1 MADGKV
7 VIQVDMDGNKAQS
20 GMSRLKNMVG
30 GLSESGAQL
39 GSVFKSVLGANI
51 VSGALISG
59 IQSLGSAM
67 KGVFSTALD
76 EGAKLQQSFGGIDTL
91 YKGAEDTMKQY
102 ATAAASAGISANTY
116 AEQAVS
122 FGASLKKALG
132 GDAVKAAESAN
143 KAIMAMADNSA
154 KMGTDIGSIQM
165 AYQGF
170 AKGNYTMLDN
180 LKLGYGGTQQEM
192 QRLLKDASKL
202 EKAMG
207 KKFDI
212 NNFADV
218 VEAIDLVQQEL
229 GIAGVAAEEA
239 KTTFSGSF
247 EAMKASASNFLANL
261 TLGED
266 IGPSLKTLISTTS
279 TFLLGN
285 FVPMVGNIMRQLPQ
299 AVEVAL
305 AEAGPKIE
313 QGFKSLFSSLGVD
326 EGVFDAVKDTFRD
339 VVVTIQSLFESFTS
353 EGNGFKDL
361 LQGISNVITFVNVVI
376 QELARGFQFVVESF
390 ANTGAINSAYSAF
403 KDLSGAAVEV
413 AKNLGEAI
421 PWDTIGSIAGQVV
434 NFISLLVSW
443 FSKLAQSISPEVWQT
458 LIVGVTSFAVAL
470 KGIKT
475 GLAVAKGL
483 KSAFDFGKNLVSLIT
498 NTLSLTAAQ
507 ATNAAASTAMSAGNT
522 AVGTSAGAAASSVL
536 KLGAGI
542 LMIGAGVLLAA
553 SGIYLLVQAAIQLSS
568 AGAGA
573 ILTMVGLGVGIA
585 ALAAVFAFLG
595 PALTAGAVGI
605 LAFGAAVALIGVGV
619 YAASVGLALLAV
631 QLPVI
636 STYGLSASIAL
647 AALGASMLVLGAGAL
662 VAGAGLLVLGAGALV
677 AGAGVL
683 VFGAGLLVA
692 SVGVA
697 AFGVA
702 LALVGV
708 GVYTASAGLSM
719 LAGHLPTI
727 ATYGASAA
735 IGIAALGAG
744 LLVMG
749 AGSLVA
755 GAGALVLGAGL
766 LTAGA
771 GATVL
776 GAGMLV
782 AAAGVAAFGLALG
795 LCAPSITIFA
805 EAISKIIETL
815 SSGLSSILQAIASVI
830 QSIGNAALNAGLG
843 FKSLAEGVVMITN
856 TGLADLSAS
865 LAATAAGLGAIAS
878 QGAGLAIAGQGMTM
892 LSSGMMMLGQS
903 TVILQSALIA
913 LPALL
918 TSFTSSLTGL
928 PAVLTATAS
937 SMTDFG
943 SNVQGSLTG
952 LTGLGEIVIQFNAM
966 LMTIAPATMMAST
979 GLASFNAQATLA
991 GNSMQILGTSSAAV
1005 SAQIASFGLIIASAM
1020 MGATTAT
1027 NVAGSQMV
1035 ATIRTT
1041 GIQMVSAEQS
1051 CMNQIVSAVR
1061 NGMNNAVS
1069 TIRNGGSQMVSAM
1082 QSALNQMKVV
1092 VQNTM
1097 NSIVSSIQSHG
1108 GQMVSAWKTA
1118 GQQMITTTQ
1127 SFVNNTNSSLK
1138 GIGSGVNLYS
1148 NGAALMSGLKSGI
1161 DAGWSQITSSVSNM
1175 AKWIKD
1181 HKGPVSYDRRLLIE
1195 NGSAI
1200 MAGLNQGI
1208 QTGWRKVMDNIS
1220 NMAGTIQDV
1229 INDDYSNIGWQIGLG
1244 ISDGLNSSQDKVAGY
1259 LDAIRDHVNDFSLK
1273 SKNLLTGATATMS
1286 SQLKVETL
1294 RGKTPKD
1301 ETSSRQEAYIAHSA
1315 SLLSD
1320 VIDSLSEL
1328 REQVAQGQTMVL
1340 DTGALIGGTAYAYD
1354 EAVGNIQTLRGRHRL
1369 S

>member
-20 GMSRLKNMVG
+20 GVARLKGMVG
-30 GLSESGAQL
+30 GLAESGTQL

-102 ATAAASAGISANTY
+102 ATAAAAAGISANTY

-132 GDAVKAAESAN
+132 GDAVKAAEAAN
-143 KAIMAMADNSA
+143 KAILSMADNSA

-165 AYQGF
+165 AFQGF

-192 QRLLKDASKL
+192 KRLLADASKL

-212 NNFADV
+212 NNFADI

-229 GIAGVAAEEA
+229 GVAGVAAEEA

-261 TLGED
+261 SLGED
-266 IGPSLKTLISTTS
+266 IGPALKTLVSTTS

-285 FVPMVGNIMRQLPQ
+285 FLPMVGNIMRQLPQ

-326 EGVFDAVKDTFRD
+326 EGVFDVVKDTFRD

-361 LQGISNVITFVNVVI
+361 LQGISNVITFVNAVI
-376 QELARGFQFVVESF
+376 QELARGFQFVIESF

-443 FSKLAQSISPEVWQT
+443 FSKLAQSISPEVWQV
-458 LIVGVTSFAVAL
+458 LIVGVTSFVVAL
-470 KGIKT
+470 KGLKT
-475 GLAVAKGL
+475 GLDIAKGL

-498 NTLSLTAAQ
+498 NTLSLTVAQ
-507 ATNAAASTAMSAGNT
+507 ASNAAASTAMSAGNT

-619 YAASVGLALLAV
+619 Y
-631 QLPVI
+631 
-636 STYGLSASIAL
+636 
-647 AALGASMLVLGAGAL
+647 
-662 VAGAGLLVLGAGALV
+662 
-677 AGAGVL
+677 
-683 VFGAGLLVA
+683 
-692 SVGVA
+692 
-697 AFGVA
+697 
-702 LALVGV
+702 
-708 GVYTASAGLSM
+708 TASAGLSM
-719 LAGHLPTI
+719 LASHLPTI

-749 AGSLVA
+749 AGALVA
-755 GAGALVLGAGL
+755 GAGTLVLGAGL

-771 GATVL
+771 GATVF

-795 LCAPSITIFA
+795 LCAPSITTFA

-830 QSIGNAALNAGLG
+830 QSIGDAALNAGLG

-878 QGAGLAIAGQGMTM
+878 QGAGLATAGQGMTM

-903 TVILQSALIA
+903 TVILQSTLIA

-943 SNVQGSLTG
+943 SNVQSSLTG

-966 LMTIAPATMMAST
+966 LMTIAPATMMAGA

-991 GNSMQILGTSSAAV
+991 GNSMQILGTSSATV

-1027 NVAGSQMV
+1027 NVAGGQMV

-1041 GIQMVSAEQS
+1041 GIQMISAEQS
-1051 CMNQIVSAVR
+1051 CMNQIVSEVR

-1127 SFVNNTNSSLK
+1127 SFVNNANSSLK

-1161 DAGWSQITSSVSNM
+1161 DAGWSRITSSVSNM
-1175 AKWIKD
+1175 AQWIKD
-1181 HKGPVSYDRRLLIE
+1181 HKGPVSYDRKLLIE

-1244 ISDGLNSSQDKVAGY
+1244 ISDGLNLSQDKVAGY
-1259 LDAIRDHVNDFSLK
+1259 LDAIRNHVNDFSLK

-1286 SQLKVETL
+1286 SQLKVEAL

-1301 ETSSRQEAYIAHSA
+1301 ETSSRQEAYIAHST

-1369 S
+1369 

>member
-7 VIQVDMDGNKAQS
+7 VIQVDMDGDKAQS
-20 GMSRLKNMVG
+20 GVARLKGMVG
-30 GLSESGAQL
+30 GLAESGTQL

-91 YKGAEDTMKQY
+91 YHGAEDTMKQY
-102 ATAAASAGISANTY
+102 ATTAASAGISANTY

-229 GIAGVAAEEA
+229 GVAGVAAKEA
-239 KTTFSGSF
+239 ETTFSGSF
-247 EAMKASASNFLANL
+247 SAMKASASNFLANL
-261 TLGED
+261 SLGED

-285 FVPMVGNIMRQLPQ
+285 FVPMVGNIMRQLPH
-299 AVEVAL
+299 AIEVAI

-313 QGFKSLFSSLGVD
+313 QGFRSLFAGIGVD
-326 EGVFDAVKDTFRD
+326 DGAFDVIKDTFRD
-339 VVVTIQSLFESFTS
+339 VVVTIQSLFGELTS

-376 QELARGFQFVVESF
+376 QELARGFQFVLDSF
-390 ANTGAINSAYSAF
+390 ADIGAISNFYQAF
-403 KDLSGAAVEV
+403 KDLSEAATEV
-413 AKNLGEAI
+413 AQNLGEAI
-421 PWDTIGSIAGQVV
+421 PWETIGTAVGQIVNGISI
-434 NFISLLVSW
+434 LVSW
-443 FSKLAQSISPEVWQT
+443 FSKLAQSISPDMWRA
-458 LIVGVTSFAVAL
+458 LITGVVSFAVAL

-475 GLAVAKGL
+475 GLTIARGL
-483 KSAFDFGKNLVSLIT
+483 KSAFDFGKNLVSLIS
-498 NTLSLTAAQ
+498 NTISLTAAQ

-536 KLGAGI
+536 KLGAGL
-542 LMIGAGVLLAA
+542 LMVGAGVLLAA
-553 SGIYLLVQAAIQLSS
+553 TGIYLLVQAAIQLSS

-573 ILTMVGLGVGIA
+573 ILTMVGLAVGIA

-605 LAFGAAVALIGVGV
+605 LAFGAAIALIGVGV

-636 STYGLSASIAL
+636 STYGLSASVAL
-647 AALGASMLVLGAGAL
+647 VALGASMLVLGAGAL

-677 AGAGVL
+677 AGAGAV
-683 VFGAGLLVA
+683 VFGAGLLIA
-692 SVGVA
+692 SV
-697 AFGVA
+697 
-702 LALVGV
+702 
-708 GVYTASAGLSM
+708 
-719 LAGHLPTI
+719 
-727 ATYGASAA
+727 
-735 IGIAALGAG
+735 
-744 LLVMG
+744 
-749 AGSLVA
+749 
-755 GAGALVLGAGL
+755 
-766 LTAGA
+766 
-771 GATVL
+771 
-776 GAGMLV
+776 
-782 AAAGVAAFGLALG
+782 GVAAFGLALG
-795 LCAPSITIFA
+795 VCAPAISTFVD
-805 EAISKIIETL
+805 AISKIIETL
-815 SSGLSSILQAIASVI
+815 SGGLSNILDAISRVI
-830 QSIGNAALNAGLG
+830 QSVGDSALKAGQG
-843 FKSLAEGVVMITN
+843 FKALAEGVVMITN
-856 TGLADLSAS
+856 TSLGDMAASLGAVALGVGKIAGYGSDLSAVGNGMTILS
-865 LAATAAGLGAIAS
+865 NGMMMFSQSAMIATAALATFPGLISNLSVVTGSAPAS
-878 QGAGLAIAGQGMTM
+878 
-892 LSSGMMMLGQS
+892 
-903 TVILQSALIA
+903 
-913 LPALL
+913 LL
-918 TSFTSSLTGL
+918 VF
-928 PAVLTATAS
+928 ATAVK
-937 SMTDFG
+937 TAG
-943 SNVQGSLTG
+943 T
-952 LTGLGEIVIQFNAM
+952 
-966 LMTIAPATMMAST
+966 LMAT
-979 GLASFNAQATLA
+979 
-991 GNSMQILGTSSAAV
+991 SMQASM
-1005 SAQIASFGLIIASAM
+1005 AQILVVVNNGMVSIVQSVR
-1020 MGATTAT
+1020 
-1027 NVAGSQMV
+1027 NNGSQMV
-1035 ATIRTT
+1035 AVWRIS
-1041 GIQMVSAEQS
+1041 GQQLVSA
-1051 CMNQIVSAVR
+1051 
-1061 NGMNNAVS
+1061 
-1069 TIRNGGSQMVSAM
+1069 
-1082 QSALNQMKVV
+1082 
-1092 VQNTM
+1092 
-1097 NSIVSSIQSHG
+1097 
-1108 GQMVSAWKTA
+1108 
-1118 GQQMITTTQ
+1118 TQ
-1127 SFVNNTNSSLK
+1127 GFVNSANNTLSQ
-1138 GIGSGVNLYS
+1138 IGQGVNLHA
-1148 NGAALMSGLKSGI
+1148 NGSALMSGLKSGI
-1161 DAGWSQITSSVSNM
+1161 DSGWSQITSSVSNM

-1195 NGSAI
+1195 NGSAL
-1200 MAGLNQGI
+1200 MTGLNRGI
-1208 QTGWRKVMDNIS
+1208 QTGWRNVMDNIS
-1220 NMAGTIQDV
+1220 SMAGTIQDV
-1229 INDDYSNIGWQIGLG
+1229 INDDYSDIGWQIGLG
-1244 ISDGLNSSQDKVAGY
+1244 ISDGLNSSMDNVTGH
-1259 LDAIRDHVNDFSLK
+1259 LDAIRDHVNDFSLR

-1294 RGKTPKD
+1294 RGKTPED
-1301 ETSSRQEAYIAHSA
+1301 ETSSRQEAYIAHST

-1320 VIDSLSEL
+1320 VIDGLSEL

-1369 S
+1369 

>member
-20 GMSRLKNMVG
+20 GVARLKGMVG
-30 GLSESGAQL
+30 GLAESGTQL

-102 ATAAASAGISANTY
+102 ATAAAAAGISANTY

-122 FGASLKKALG
+122 FGASLKQALG
-132 GDAVKAAESAN
+132 GDAVKAAEAAN
-143 KAIMAMADNSA
+143 KAILSMADNSA

-165 AYQGF
+165 AFQGF

-192 QRLLKDASKL
+192 KRLLADASKL

-212 NNFADV
+212 NNFADI

-266 IGPSLKTLISTTS
+266 IGPSLKSLISTTS

-326 EGVFDAVKDTFRD
+326 EGVFDVVKDTFRD

-361 LQGISNVITFVNVVI
+361 LQGISNVITFVNAVI

-403 KDLSGAAVEV
+403 KDLSEAAVEV

-421 PWDTIGSIAGQVV
+421 PWNTIGTAVGQIV
-434 NFISLLVSW
+434 NGISTLVSW
-443 FSKLAQSISPEVWQT
+443 FSKLAQSISPEMWSA
-458 LIVGVTSFAVAL
+458 LITSVVSFAVAL

-475 GLAVAKGL
+475 GLTIARGL
-483 KSAFDFGKNLVSLIT
+483 KSAFDFGKNLVSLIS

-573 ILTMVGLGVGIA
+573 IITMVGLGVGIA

-619 YAASVGLALLAV
+619 YAASVGLAILAV

-708 GVYTASAGLSM
+708 GVYAASAGLSM

-749 AGSLVA
+749 AGALVA

-771 GATVL
+771 GATVF

-795 LCAPSITIFA
+795 LCAPSITTFA

-830 QSIGNAALNAGLG
+830 QSIGDAALNAGLG

-903 TVILQSALIA
+903 TVILQSTLMA

-943 SNVQGSLTG
+943 SNVQSSLTG
-952 LTGLGEIVIQFNAM
+952 LTGLGSIVVQFNSM
-966 LMTIAPATMMAST
+966 LMTIAPATMMAGA
-979 GLASFNAQATLA
+979 GLASFNAQAGSANSALA
-991 GNSMQILGTSSAAV
+991 SLGANATTAQVSIVALGTGI
-1005 SAQIASFGLIIASAM
+1005 QSAM
-1020 MGATTAT
+1020 SGATTGIAT
-1027 NVAGSQMV
+1027 AGAQM
-1035 ATIRTT
+1035 ATA
-1041 GIQMVSAEQS
+1041 IQTAGTAMITSMQS
-1051 CMNQIVSAVR
+1051 TMAQILAIVNNGMISIVQSVR
-1061 NGMNNAVS
+1061 NN
-1069 TIRNGGSQMVSAM
+1069 GSQMVSAM
-1082 QSALNQMKVV
+1082 QSSGQRLVSVTQATVNQAAAAARSGYGAFFSAGAYIG
-1092 VQNTM
+1092 QGLAAGM
-1097 NSIVSSIQSHG
+1097 NSALGDVTAAANALVAQAERAARAKAKINSPSHLFRDE
-1108 GQMVSAWKTA
+1108 V
-1118 GQQMITTTQ
+1118 
-1127 SFVNNTNSSLK
+1127 
-1138 GIGSGVNLYS
+1138 
-1148 NGAALMSGLKSGI
+1148 
-1161 DAGWSQITSSVSNM
+1161 GW
-1175 AKWIKD
+1175 W
-1181 HKGPVSYDRRLLIE
+1181 
-1195 NGSAI
+1195 
-1200 MAGLNQGI
+1200 
-1208 QTGWRKVMDNIS
+1208 
-1220 NMAGTIQDV
+1220 
-1229 INDDYSNIGWQIGLG
+1229 IGLG
-1244 ISDGLNSSQDKVAGY
+1244 IARGIDESAPEVANS
-1259 LDAIRDHVNDFSLK
+1259 LDYIREQVNGF
-1273 SKNLLTGATATMS
+1273 NVRANAMLTGATSNMA
-1286 SQLKVETL
+1286 SQLKMEVL
-1294 RGKTPKD
+1294 RDKTPD
-1301 ETSSRQEAYIAHSA
+1301 ATISARQEAYAAHSA
-1315 SLLSD
+1315 SLLND
-1320 VIDSLSEL
+1320 VIDALVDVKK
-1328 REQVAQGQTMVL
+1328 QIAQGQNIVL
-1340 DTGALIGGTAYAYD
+1340 DTGALVGGTVNNFNSAID
-1354 EAVGNIQTLRGRHRL
+1354 TIKTLKGRHRL
-1369 S
+1369 

>member
-91 YKGAEDTMKQY
+91 YTTAADSVKQY
-102 ATAAASAGISANTY
+102 ANAAASAGISANTY

-122 FGASLKKALG
+122 FGASLKQALG
-132 GDAVKAAESAN
+132 GDAVKAAQMAD

-165 AYQGF
+165 AFQGF

-192 QRLLKDASKL
+192 KRLLADASKL

-212 NNFADV
+212 NNFADI

-266 IGPSLKTLISTTS
+266 IGPSLKSLISTTS

-326 EGVFDAVKDTFRD
+326 ESVFD
-339 VVVTIQSLFESFTS
+339 VVA
-353 EGNGFKDL
+353 
-361 LQGISNVITFVNVVI
+361 VI

-421 PWDTIGSIAGQVV
+421 PWGTIGSIAGQVV
-434 NFISLLVSW
+434 NFISQLVSW

-498 NTLSLTAAQ
+498 NTLSLTVAQ
-507 ATNAAASTAMSAGNT
+507 ASNAAASTAMSAGNT

-749 AGSLVA
+749 AGALVA

-771 GATVL
+771 GATVF

-782 AAAGVAAFGLALG
+782 AAAGVAAFGLALE
-795 LCAPSITIFA
+795 LCAPSITTFA

-830 QSIGNAALNAGLG
+830 QSIGDAALKAGLG

-903 TVILQSALIA
+903 TVILQSTLMA

-943 SNVQGSLTG
+943 SNVQSSLTG

-966 LMTIAPATMMAST
+966 LMTIAPATMMAGA

-991 GNSMQILGTSSAAV
+991 GNSMQILGTSSATV

-1027 NVAGSQMV
+1027 NVAGGQMV

-1041 GIQMVSAEQS
+1041 G
-1051 CMNQIVSAVR
+1051 
-1061 NGMNNAVS
+1061 
-1069 TIRNGGSQMVSAM
+1069 TQMVSAM
-1082 QSALNQMKVV
+1082 QSAMNQMKVV

-1097 NSIVSSIQSHG
+1097 NSIVSSIQSKG
-1108 GQMVSAWKTA
+1108 GQMVSDWKTA

-1148 NGAALMSGLKSGI
+1148 NGAALMGGLKSGI
-1161 DAGWSQITSSVSNM
+1161 DAGWSRITSSVSNM
-1175 AKWIKD
+1175 AQWIKD

-1259 LDAIRDHVNDFSLK
+1259 LDAIRNHVNDFSLK

-1286 SQLKVETL
+1286 SQLKVEAL

-1301 ETSSRQEAYIAHSA
+1301 ETSSRQEAYIAHST

-1354 EAVGNIQTLRGRHRL
+1354 EAIGNIQTLRGRHRL
-1369 S
+1369 

>member
-7 VIQVDMDGNKAQS
+7 VIQVDMDGDKAQS
-20 GMSRLKNMVG
+20 GVARLKGMVG
-30 GLSESGAQL
+30 GLAESGTQL

-91 YKGAEDTMKQY
+91 YHGAEDTMKQY
-102 ATAAASAGISANTY
+102 ATTAASAGISANTY

-229 GIAGVAAEEA
+229 GVAGVAAKEA
-239 KTTFSGSF
+239 ETTFSGSF
-247 EAMKASASNFLANL
+247 SAMKASASNFLANL
-261 TLGED
+261 SLGED

-285 FVPMVGNIMRQLPQ
+285 FVPMVGNIMRQLPH
-299 AVEVAL
+299 AIEVAI

-313 QGFKSLFSSLGVD
+313 QGFRSLFAGIGVD
-326 EGVFDAVKDTFRD
+326 DGAFDVIKDTFRD
-339 VVVTIQSLFESFTS
+339 VVVTIQSLFGELTS

-376 QELARGFQFVVESF
+376 QELARGFQFVLDSF
-390 ANTGAINSAYSAF
+390 AETGAINSAYSAF
-403 KDLSGAAVEV
+403 KDLSEAATEV
-413 AKNLGEAI
+413 AQNLGEAI
-421 PWDTIGSIAGQVV
+421 PWETIGTAVGQIVNGISI
-434 NFISLLVSW
+434 LVSW
-443 FSKLAQSISPEVWQT
+443 FSKLAQSISPDMWSA
-458 LIVGVTSFAVAL
+458 LITGVVSFAIAL

-475 GLAVAKGL
+475 GLTIARGL
-483 KSAFDFGKNLVSLIT
+483 KSAFDFGKNLVSLIS
-498 NTLSLTAAQ
+498 NTISLTAAQ

-536 KLGAGI
+536 KLGAGL
-542 LMIGAGVLLAA
+542 LMVGAGVLLAA
-553 SGIYLLVQAAIQLSS
+553 TGIFLLVQAAIQLSS

-573 ILTMVGLGVGIA
+573 ILTMVGMAVGIA

-605 LAFGAAVALIGVGV
+605 LAFGAAIALIGVGV

-647 AALGASMLVLGAGAL
+647 VALGASMLVLGAGAL

-677 AGAGVL
+677 AGAGAV
-683 VFGAGLLVA
+683 VFGAGLLIA
-692 SVGVA
+692 SV
-697 AFGVA
+697 
-702 LALVGV
+702 
-708 GVYTASAGLSM
+708 
-719 LAGHLPTI
+719 
-727 ATYGASAA
+727 
-735 IGIAALGAG
+735 
-744 LLVMG
+744 
-749 AGSLVA
+749 
-755 GAGALVLGAGL
+755 
-766 LTAGA
+766 
-771 GATVL
+771 
-776 GAGMLV
+776 
-782 AAAGVAAFGLALG
+782 GVAAFGLALG
-795 LCAPSITIFA
+795 VCAPAISTFVD
-805 EAISKIIETL
+805 AISKIIETL
-815 SSGLSSILQAIASVI
+815 SGGLSNILDAISRVI
-830 QSIGNAALNAGLG
+830 QSVGDSALKAGQG
-843 FKSLAEGVVMITN
+843 FKALAEGVVMITN
-856 TGLADLSAS
+856 TSLGDMAASLGAVALGVGKIAGYGSDLSAVGNGMTILS
-865 LAATAAGLGAIAS
+865 NGMMMFSQSAMIATAALATFPGLISNLSVVTGSAPAS
-878 QGAGLAIAGQGMTM
+878 
-892 LSSGMMMLGQS
+892 
-903 TVILQSALIA
+903 
-913 LPALL
+913 LL
-918 TSFTSSLTGL
+918 VF
-928 PAVLTATAS
+928 ATAVK
-937 SMTDFG
+937 TAG
-943 SNVQGSLTG
+943 T
-952 LTGLGEIVIQFNAM
+952 
-966 LMTIAPATMMAST
+966 LMAT
-979 GLASFNAQATLA
+979 
-991 GNSMQILGTSSAAV
+991 SMQASM
-1005 SAQIASFGLIIASAM
+1005 AQILVVVNNGMVSIVQSVR
-1020 MGATTAT
+1020 
-1027 NVAGSQMV
+1027 NNGSQMV
-1035 ATIRTT
+1035 AVWRIS
-1041 GIQMVSAEQS
+1041 GQQLVSA
-1051 CMNQIVSAVR
+1051 
-1061 NGMNNAVS
+1061 
-1069 TIRNGGSQMVSAM
+1069 
-1082 QSALNQMKVV
+1082 
-1092 VQNTM
+1092 
-1097 NSIVSSIQSHG
+1097 
-1108 GQMVSAWKTA
+1108 
-1118 GQQMITTTQ
+1118 TQ
-1127 SFVNNTNSSLK
+1127 GFVNSANNTLSQ
-1138 GIGSGVNLYS
+1138 IGQGVNLHA
-1148 NGAALMSGLKSGI
+1148 NGSALMSGLKSGI
-1161 DAGWSQITSSVSNM
+1161 DSGWSQITSSVSNM

-1195 NGSAI
+1195 NGSAL
-1200 MAGLNQGI
+1200 MSGLNRGI
-1208 QTGWRKVMDNIS
+1208 QTGWRNVMDNIS
-1220 NMAGTIQDV
+1220 SMAGTIQDV
-1229 INDDYSNIGWQIGLG
+1229 INDDYSDIGWQIGLG
-1244 ISDGLNSSQDKVAGY
+1244 ISDGLNSSMDKVTGH

-1301 ETSSRQEAYIAHSA
+1301 ESSSRQEAYIAHST

-1320 VIDSLSEL
+1320 VIDCLSEL
-1328 REQVAQGQTMVL
+1328 REQVALGQTMVL
-1340 DTGALIGGTAYAYD
+1340 DTGELIGGTAYAYD
-1354 EAVGNIQTLRGRHRL
+1354 EAVGNIQALKGRHRL
-1369 S
+1369 

>member
-20 GMSRLKNMVG
+20 GVARLKGMVG
-30 GLSESGAQL
+30 GLAESGTQL

-102 ATAAASAGISANTY
+102 ATAAAAAGISANTY

-122 FGASLKKALG
+122 FGASLKQALG
-132 GDAVKAAESAN
+132 GDAVKAAEAAN
-143 KAIMAMADNSA
+143 KAILSMADNSA

-165 AYQGF
+165 AFQGF

-192 QRLLKDASKL
+192 KRLLADASKL

-212 NNFADV
+212 NNFADI

-266 IGPSLKTLISTTS
+266 IGPSLKSLISTTS

-326 EGVFDAVKDTFRD
+326 EGVFDVVKDTFRD

-361 LQGISNVITFVNVVI
+361 LQGISNVITFVNAVI

-421 PWDTIGSIAGQVV
+421 PWNTIGSIAGQVV

-443 FSKLAQSISPEVWQT
+443 FSKLAQSISPEVWQA

-498 NTLSLTAAQ
+498 NTLSLTVAQ
-507 ATNAAASTAMSAGNT
+507 ASNAAASTAMSAGNT

-585 ALAAVFAFLG
+585 ALAAIFAFLG

-636 STYGLSASIAL
+636 STYGLSSSIAL

-749 AGSLVA
+749 AGALVA

-771 GATVL
+771 GATVF

-795 LCAPSITIFA
+795 LCAPSITTFA

-830 QSIGNAALNAGLG
+830 QSIGDAALNAGLG

-903 TVILQSALIA
+903 TVILQSTLMA

-943 SNVQGSLTG
+943 SNVQNSLTG

-966 LMTIAPATMMAST
+966 LMTIAPATMMAGA
-979 GLASFNAQATLA
+979 GLASFNAQAVLA
-991 GNSMQILGTSSAAV
+991 GNSMQILGTSSATV
-1005 SAQIASFGLIIASAM
+1005 SAQIASFGLIISSAM

-1027 NVAGSQMV
+1027 NVAGGQIV

-1041 GIQMVSAEQS
+1041 GIQMISAEQS
-1051 CMNQIVSAVR
+1051 CMNQIVSTVI

-1082 QSALNQMKVV
+1082 QSALNQMKIV

-1097 NSIVSSIQSHG
+1097 NSIVSSVQSNG

-1127 SFVNNTNSSLK
+1127 SFVNDANSSLK
-1138 GIGSGVNLYS
+1138 GIGSGVDLYS
-1148 NGAALMSGLKSGI
+1148 NGAALMGGLKSGI

-1175 AKWIKD
+1175 AAWIKA

-1259 LDAIRDHVNDFSLK
+1259 LDAIRNHVNDFSLK

-1286 SQLKVETL
+1286 SQLKVEAL

-1301 ETSSRQEAYIAHSA
+1301 EISSRQEAYIAHST

-1328 REQVAQGQTMVL
+1328 REQVAQGQNMVL
-1340 DTGALIGGTAYAYD
+1340 DTGALVGGTVNNFNNAID
-1354 EAVGNIQTLRGRHRL
+1354 TIKTLKGRHRL
-1369 S
+1369 

>member
-7 VIQVDMDGNKAQS
+7 VIQVDMDGDKAQS
-20 GMSRLKNMVG
+20 GVARLKGMVG
-30 GLSESGAQL
+30 GLAESGTQL

-91 YKGAEDTMKQY
+91 YHGAEDTMKQY
-102 ATAAASAGISANTY
+102 ATTAASAGISANTY

-229 GIAGVAAEEA
+229 GVAGVAAKEA
-239 KTTFSGSF
+239 ETTFSGSF
-247 EAMKASASNFLANL
+247 SAMKASASNFLANL
-261 TLGED
+261 SLGED

-285 FVPMVGNIMRQLPQ
+285 FVPMVGNIMRQLPH
-299 AVEVAL
+299 AIEVAI

-313 QGFKSLFSSLGVD
+313 QGFRSLFAGIGVD
-326 EGVFDAVKDTFRD
+326 DGAFDVIKDTFRD
-339 VVVTIQSLFESFTS
+339 VVVTIQSLFGELTS

-376 QELARGFQFVVESF
+376 QELARGFQFVLDSF
-390 ANTGAINSAYSAF
+390 ADIGAISNFYQAF
-403 KDLSGAAVEV
+403 KDLSEAATEV
-413 AKNLGEAI
+413 AQNLGEAI
-421 PWDTIGSIAGQVV
+421 PWETIGTAVGQIVNGISI
-434 NFISLLVSW
+434 LVSW
-443 FSKLAQSISPEVWQT
+443 FSKLAQSISPDMWRA
-458 LIVGVTSFAVAL
+458 LITGVVSFAVAL

-475 GLAVAKGL
+475 GLTIARGL
-483 KSAFDFGKNLVSLIT
+483 KSAFDFGKNLVSLIS
-498 NTLSLTAAQ
+498 NTISLTAAQ

-536 KLGAGI
+536 KLGAGL
-542 LMIGAGVLLAA
+542 LMVGAGVLLAA
-553 SGIYLLVQAAIQLSS
+553 TGIYLLVQAAIQLSS

-573 ILTMVGLGVGIA
+573 ILTMVGLAVGIA

-605 LAFGAAVALIGVGV
+605 LAFGAAIALIGVGV

-636 STYGLSASIAL
+636 STYGLSASVAL
-647 AALGASMLVLGAGAL
+647 VALGASMLVLGAGAL

-677 AGAGVL
+677 AGAGAV
-683 VFGAGLLVA
+683 VFGAGLLIA
-692 SVGVA
+692 SV
-697 AFGVA
+697 
-702 LALVGV
+702 
-708 GVYTASAGLSM
+708 
-719 LAGHLPTI
+719 
-727 ATYGASAA
+727 
-735 IGIAALGAG
+735 
-744 LLVMG
+744 
-749 AGSLVA
+749 
-755 GAGALVLGAGL
+755 
-766 LTAGA
+766 
-771 GATVL
+771 
-776 GAGMLV
+776 
-782 AAAGVAAFGLALG
+782 GVAAFGLALG
-795 LCAPSITIFA
+795 VCAPAISTFVD
-805 EAISKIIETL
+805 AISKIIETL
-815 SSGLSSILQAIASVI
+815 SGGLSNILDAISRVI
-830 QSIGNAALNAGLG
+830 QSVGDSALKAGQG
-843 FKSLAEGVVMITN
+843 FKALAEGVVMITN
-856 TGLADLSAS
+856 TSLGDMAASLGAVALGVGKIAGYGSDLSAVGNGMTILS
-865 LAATAAGLGAIAS
+865 NGMMMFSQSAMIATAALATFPGLISNLSVVTGSAPAS
-878 QGAGLAIAGQGMTM
+878 FL
-892 LSSGMMMLGQS
+892 
-903 TVILQSALIA
+903 
-913 LPALL
+913 
-918 TSFTSSLTGL
+918 
-928 PAVLTATAS
+928 VLATAVK
-937 SMTDFG
+937 TAG
-943 SNVQGSLTG
+943 T
-952 LTGLGEIVIQFNAM
+952 
-966 LMTIAPATMMAST
+966 LMAT
-979 GLASFNAQATLA
+979 
-991 GNSMQILGTSSAAV
+991 SMQASM
-1005 SAQIASFGLIIASAM
+1005 AQILVVVNNGMVSIVQSVR
-1020 MGATTAT
+1020 
-1027 NVAGSQMV
+1027 NNGSQMV
-1035 ATIRTT
+1035 AVWRIS
-1041 GIQMVSAEQS
+1041 GQQLVSA
-1051 CMNQIVSAVR
+1051 
-1061 NGMNNAVS
+1061 
-1069 TIRNGGSQMVSAM
+1069 
-1082 QSALNQMKVV
+1082 
-1092 VQNTM
+1092 
-1097 NSIVSSIQSHG
+1097 
-1108 GQMVSAWKTA
+1108 
-1118 GQQMITTTQ
+1118 TQ
-1127 SFVNNTNSSLK
+1127 GFVNSANSTLSQ
-1138 GIGSGVNLYS
+1138 IGQGVNLHA
-1148 NGAALMSGLKSGI
+1148 NGSALMSGLKSGI
-1161 DAGWSQITSSVSNM
+1161 DSGWSQITSSVSNM

-1195 NGSAI
+1195 NGLAI

-1259 LDAIRDHVNDFSLK
+1259 LDAIRSHVNDFSLK

-1301 ETSSRQEAYIAHSA
+1301 ETSSRQEAYIAHST

-1369 S
+1369 

>member
-7 VIQVDMDGNKAQS
+7 VIQVDMDGDKAQS
-20 GMSRLKNMVG
+20 GVARLKGMVG
-30 GLSESGAQL
+30 GLAESGTQL

-102 ATAAASAGISANTY
+102 ATTAAAAGISANTY

-122 FGASLKKALG
+122 FGASLKQALG

-180 LKLGYGGTQQEM
+180 LRLGYGGTQQEM

-229 GIAGVAAEEA
+229 GVAGVAAKEA
-239 KTTFSGSF
+239 ETTFSGSF
-247 EAMKASASNFLANL
+247 SAMKASASNFLANL
-261 TLGED
+261 SLGED

-299 AVEVAL
+299 AIEVAI

-313 QGFKSLFSSLGVD
+313 QGFRSLFAGIGVD
-326 EGVFDAVKDTFRD
+326 DGAFDVIKDTFRD
-339 VVVTIQSLFESFTS
+339 VVVTIQSLFGELTS

-376 QELARGFQFVVESF
+376 QKLARGFQFVLDSF
-390 ANTGAINSAYSAF
+390 AETGAINSAYSAF
-403 KDLSGAAVEV
+403 KDLSEAATEV
-413 AKNLGEAI
+413 AQNLGEAI
-421 PWDTIGSIAGQVV
+421 PWETIGTAVGQIVNGISI
-434 NFISLLVSW
+434 LVSW
-443 FSKLAQSISPEVWQT
+443 FSKLAQSISPDMWSA
-458 LIVGVTSFAVAL
+458 LITGVVSFAVAL

-475 GLAVAKGL
+475 GLTIARGL
-483 KSAFDFGKNLVSLIT
+483 KPAFDFGKNLVSLIS

-536 KLGAGI
+536 KLGAGL
-542 LMIGAGVLLAA
+542 LMVGAGVLLAA
-553 SGIYLLVQAAIQLSS
+553 TGIYLLVQAAIQLSS

-573 ILTMVGLGVGIA
+573 ILTMVGMAVGIA
-585 ALAAVFAFLG
+585 AIAAVFAFLG

-605 LAFGAAVALIGVGV
+605 LAFGAAIALIGVGV

-636 STYGLSASIAL
+636 STYGLSASITL
-647 AALGASMLVLGAGAL
+647 VALGASMLVLGAGAL

-677 AGAGVL
+677 AAAGAVA
-683 VFGAGLLVA
+683 FGAGLLIA
-692 SVGVA
+692 SV
-697 AFGVA
+697 
-702 LALVGV
+702 
-708 GVYTASAGLSM
+708 
-719 LAGHLPTI
+719 
-727 ATYGASAA
+727 
-735 IGIAALGAG
+735 
-744 LLVMG
+744 
-749 AGSLVA
+749 
-755 GAGALVLGAGL
+755 
-766 LTAGA
+766 
-771 GATVL
+771 
-776 GAGMLV
+776 
-782 AAAGVAAFGLALG
+782 GVAAFGLALG
-795 LCAPSITIFA
+795 VCAPAISTFVD
-805 EAISKIIETL
+805 AISKIIETL
-815 SSGLSSILQAIASVI
+815 SGGLSNILDAISRVI
-830 QSIGNAALNAGLG
+830 QSVGDSALKAGQG
-843 FKSLAEGVVMITN
+843 FKTLAEGVVMITN
-856 TGLADLSAS
+856 TSLGDMAASLGAVALGVGKIAGYGSDLSAVGNGMTILS
-865 LAATAAGLGAIAS
+865 NGMMMFAQSAMIATAALATFPGLISNLSVVTGSAPAS
-878 QGAGLAIAGQGMTM
+878 FL
-892 LSSGMMMLGQS
+892 
-903 TVILQSALIA
+903 
-913 LPALL
+913 
-918 TSFTSSLTGL
+918 
-928 PAVLTATAS
+928 VLATAVK
-937 SMTDFG
+937 TAG
-943 SNVQGSLTG
+943 T
-952 LTGLGEIVIQFNAM
+952 
-966 LMTIAPATMMAST
+966 LMAT
-979 GLASFNAQATLA
+979 
-991 GNSMQILGTSSAAV
+991 SMQASM
-1005 SAQIASFGLIIASAM
+1005 AQILVVVNNGMVSIVQSVR
-1020 MGATTAT
+1020 
-1027 NVAGSQMV
+1027 NNGSQMV
-1035 ATIRTT
+1035 AVWRIS
-1041 GIQMVSAEQS
+1041 GQQLVSA
-1051 CMNQIVSAVR
+1051 
-1061 NGMNNAVS
+1061 
-1069 TIRNGGSQMVSAM
+1069 
-1082 QSALNQMKVV
+1082 
-1092 VQNTM
+1092 
-1097 NSIVSSIQSHG
+1097 
-1108 GQMVSAWKTA
+1108 
-1118 GQQMITTTQ
+1118 TQ
-1127 SFVNNTNSSLK
+1127 GFVNSANNILSQ
-1138 GIGSGVNLYS
+1138 IGRGVNLHS
-1148 NGAALMSGLKSGI
+1148 NGSALMAGLKSGI
-1161 DAGWSQITSSVSNM
+1161 DSGWSQITSSVSNM
-1175 AKWIKD
+1175 AQWIKD
-1181 HKGPVSYDRRLLIE
+1181 HKGPVSYDRRLLID
-1195 NGSAI
+1195 NGSAL

-1208 QTGWRKVMDNIS
+1208 QTGWRNVMDNIS
-1220 NMAGTIQDV
+1220 SMAGTIQDV
-1229 INDDYSNIGWQIGLG
+1229 INDDYSDIGWQIGLG
-1244 ISDGLNSSQDKVAGY
+1244 ISDGLNSSTDKVTGH

-1294 RGKTPKD
+1294 RGKTPTD
-1301 ETSSRQEAYIAHSA
+1301 EISSRQEAYIAHST

-1328 REQVAQGQTMVL
+1328 REQVAQGQMMVL

>member
-7 VIQVDMDGNKAQS
+7 VIQVDMDGDKAQS
-20 GMSRLKNMVG
+20 GVARLKGMVG
-30 GLSESGAQL
+30 GLAESGTQL

-91 YKGAEDTMKQY
+91 YHGAEDTMKQY
-102 ATAAASAGISANTY
+102 ATTAASAGISANTY

-229 GIAGVAAEEA
+229 GVAGVAAKEA
-239 KTTFSGSF
+239 ETTFSGSF
-247 EAMKASASNFLANL
+247 SAMKASASNFLANL
-261 TLGED
+261 SLGED

-285 FVPMVGNIMRQLPQ
+285 FVPMVGNIMRQLPH
-299 AVEVAL
+299 AIEVAI
-305 AEAGPKIE
+305 AEAGPNIE
-313 QGFKSLFSSLGVD
+313 QGFRSLFAGIGVD
-326 EGVFDAVKDTFRD
+326 DGAFDVIKDTFRD
-339 VVVTIQSLFESFTS
+339 VVVTIQSLFGELTS

-376 QELARGFQFVVESF
+376 QELARGFQFVLDSF
-390 ANTGAINSAYSAF
+390 ADIGAISNFYQAF
-403 KDLSGAAVEV
+403 KDLSEAATEV
-413 AKNLGEAI
+413 AQNLGEAI
-421 PWDTIGSIAGQVV
+421 PWETIGTAVGQIVNGISI
-434 NFISLLVSW
+434 LVSW
-443 FSKLAQSISPEVWQT
+443 FSKLAQSISPDMWRA
-458 LIVGVTSFAVAL
+458 LITGVVSFAVAL

-475 GLAVAKGL
+475 GLTIARGL
-483 KSAFDFGKNLVSLIT
+483 KSAFDFGKNLVSLIS
-498 NTLSLTAAQ
+498 NTISLTAAQ

-536 KLGAGI
+536 KLGAGL
-542 LMIGAGVLLAA
+542 LMVGAGVLLAA
-553 SGIYLLVQAAIQLSS
+553 TGIYLLVQAAIQLSS

-573 ILTMVGLGVGIA
+573 ILTMVGLAVGIA

-605 LAFGAAVALIGVGV
+605 LAFGAAIALIGVGV

-636 STYGLSASIAL
+636 STYGLSASVAL
-647 AALGASMLVLGAGAL
+647 VALGASMLVLGAGAL

-677 AGAGVL
+677 AGAGAV
-683 VFGAGLLVA
+683 VFGAGLLIA
-692 SVGVA
+692 SV
-697 AFGVA
+697 
-702 LALVGV
+702 
-708 GVYTASAGLSM
+708 
-719 LAGHLPTI
+719 
-727 ATYGASAA
+727 
-735 IGIAALGAG
+735 
-744 LLVMG
+744 
-749 AGSLVA
+749 
-755 GAGALVLGAGL
+755 
-766 LTAGA
+766 
-771 GATVL
+771 
-776 GAGMLV
+776 
-782 AAAGVAAFGLALG
+782 GVAAFGLALG
-795 LCAPSITIFA
+795 VCAPAISTFVD
-805 EAISKIIETL
+805 AISKIIETL
-815 SSGLSSILQAIASVI
+815 SGGLSNILDAISRVI
-830 QSIGNAALNAGLG
+830 QSVGDSALKAGQG
-843 FKSLAEGVVMITN
+843 FKALAEGVVMITN
-856 TGLADLSAS
+856 TSLGDMAASLGAVALGVGKIAGYGSDLSAVGNGMTILS
-865 LAATAAGLGAIAS
+865 NGMMMFSQSAMIATAALATFPGLISNLSVVTGSAPAS
-878 QGAGLAIAGQGMTM
+878 
-892 LSSGMMMLGQS
+892 
-903 TVILQSALIA
+903 
-913 LPALL
+913 LL
-918 TSFTSSLTGL
+918 VF
-928 PAVLTATAS
+928 ATAVK
-937 SMTDFG
+937 TAG
-943 SNVQGSLTG
+943 T
-952 LTGLGEIVIQFNAM
+952 
-966 LMTIAPATMMAST
+966 LMAT
-979 GLASFNAQATLA
+979 
-991 GNSMQILGTSSAAV
+991 SMQASM
-1005 SAQIASFGLIIASAM
+1005 AQILVVVNNGMVSIVQSVR
-1020 MGATTAT
+1020 
-1027 NVAGSQMV
+1027 NNGSQMV
-1035 ATIRTT
+1035 AVWRIS
-1041 GIQMVSAEQS
+1041 GQQLVSA
-1051 CMNQIVSAVR
+1051 
-1061 NGMNNAVS
+1061 
-1069 TIRNGGSQMVSAM
+1069 
-1082 QSALNQMKVV
+1082 
-1092 VQNTM
+1092 
-1097 NSIVSSIQSHG
+1097 
-1108 GQMVSAWKTA
+1108 
-1118 GQQMITTTQ
+1118 TQ
-1127 SFVNNTNSSLK
+1127 GFVNSANNTLSQ
-1138 GIGSGVNLYS
+1138 IGQGVNLHA
-1148 NGAALMSGLKSGI
+1148 NGSALMSGLKSGI
-1161 DAGWSQITSSVSNM
+1161 DSGWSQITSSVSNM

-1195 NGSAI
+1195 NGSAL
-1200 MAGLNQGI
+1200 MTGLNRGI
-1208 QTGWRKVMDNIS
+1208 QTGWRNVMDNIS
-1220 NMAGTIQDV
+1220 SMAGTIQDV
-1229 INDDYSNIGWQIGLG
+1229 INDDYSDIGWQIGLG
-1244 ISDGLNSSQDKVAGY
+1244 ISDGLNSSMDNVTGH
-1259 LDAIRDHVNDFSLK
+1259 LDAIRDHVNDFSLR

-1301 ETSSRQEAYIAHSA
+1301 ETSSRQEAYIAHST

-1320 VIDSLSEL
+1320 VIDGLSEL

-1369 S
+1369 

>member
-20 GMSRLKNMVG
+20 GVARLKGMVG
-30 GLSESGAQL
+30 GLAESGTQL

-261 TLGED
+261 SLGED
-266 IGPSLKTLISTTS
+266 IGPSLKTLVSNTS

-285 FVPMVGNIMRQLPQ
+285 FLPMVGNIMRQLPQ

-305 AEAGPKIE
+305 TEAGPKIE

-326 EGVFDAVKDTFRD
+326 EGVFDVVKDTFRD
-339 VVVTIQSLFESFTS
+339 VIVTIQSLFESFTS

-361 LQGISNVITFVNVVI
+361 LQGISNVITFVNAVI
-376 QELARGFQFVVESF
+376 QELARGFQFVIESF
-390 ANTGAINSAYSAF
+390 ANTGAINGASSAF

-421 PWDTIGSIAGQVV
+421 PWGTIGSIAGQVV
-434 NFISLLVSW
+434 NFISQLVSW
-443 FSKLAQSISPEVWQT
+443 FSKLAQSISPEVWQA

-470 KGIKT
+470 KGLQT
-475 GLAVAKGL
+475 GLAIAKGL

-536 KLGAGI
+536 KLGAGL

-573 ILTMVGLGVGIA
+573 ILTMVGLAVGIA

-605 LAFGAAVALIGVGV
+605 LAFGAAIALIGVGV

-636 STYGLSASIAL
+636 STYGLSASVAL

-677 AGAGVL
+677 AGAGAL

-697 AFGVA
+697 AFGAA
-702 LALVGV
+702 LALIGI

-749 AGSLVA
+749 AGALVA

-766 LTAGA
+766 LAAGA
-771 GATVL
+771 GATVF

-795 LCAPSITIFA
+795 LCAPSITTFA
-805 EAISKIIETL
+805 EAISN
-815 SSGLSSILQAIASVI
+815 GLSSILQAIASVI

-878 QGAGLAIAGQGMTM
+878 QGAGLATAGQGMTM

-903 TVILQSALIA
+903 TVILQSTLIA
-913 LPALL
+913 LPALIA
-918 TSFTSSLTGL
+918 SFTSSLTAL
-928 PAVLTATAS
+928 PAILTSTAS
-937 SMTDFG
+937 SMTVFG
-943 SNVQGSLTG
+943 SNVQSSLTG
-952 LTGLGEIVIQFNAM
+952 LTDLGSIVIQFNTV
-966 LMTIAPATMMAST
+966 LMTIAPATMMAAA

-991 GNSMQILGTSSAAV
+991 GNSMQILGTSSVAV
-1005 SAQIASFGLIIASAM
+1005 STQISSLGLIIASAM
-1020 MGATTAT
+1020 MGATAAT
-1027 NVAGSQMV
+1027 NVAGGQMV

-1082 QSALNQMKVV
+1082 QSALNQMKVI

-1097 NSIVSSIQSHG
+1097 NSIVSSVRSNG

-1127 SFVNNTNSSLK
+1127 NFVNNSNSSLK

-1148 NGAALMSGLKSGI
+1148 NGAALMAGLKSGI
-1161 DAGWSQITSSVSNM
+1161 DAGWSSITSSVSNM
-1175 AKWIKD
+1175 AAWIKA

-1195 NGSAI
+1195 NGAAL

-1208 QTGWRKVMDNIS
+1208 QTGWRNVMDNIS
-1220 NMAGTIQDV
+1220 SMAGTIQDV
-1229 INDDYSNIGWQIGLG
+1229 INDDYSDIGWQIGLG
-1244 ISDGLNSSQDKVAGY
+1244 ISDGLNSSMDKVTGY

-1301 ETSSRQEAYIAHSA
+1301 ETSSRQEAYIAHST

-1328 REQVAQGQTMVL
+1328 REQVAQGQMMVL
-1340 DTGALIGGTAYAYD
+1340 DTGELVGRTAYAYD

>member
-102 ATAAASAGISANTY
+102 ATAAAAAGISANTY

-132 GDAVKAAESAN
+132 GDAVKAAEAAN
-143 KAIMAMADNSA
+143 KAILSMADNSA

-165 AYQGF
+165 AFQGF

-192 QRLLKDASKL
+192 KRLLADASKL

-212 NNFADV
+212 NNFADI

-266 IGPSLKTLISTTS
+266 IGPSLKSLISTTS

-647 AALGASMLVLGAGAL
+647 AALGASMLVLGAGSL

-749 AGSLVA
+749 AGALVA

-771 GATVL
+771 GATVF

-795 LCAPSITIFA
+795 LCAPSITTFA

-830 QSIGNAALNAGLG
+830 QSIGDAALNAGLG

-943 SNVQGSLTG
+943 SNVQSSLTG

-1027 NVAGSQMV
+1027 NVAGGQMV

-1041 GIQMVSAEQS
+1041 GIQMISAEQS
-1051 CMNQIVSAVR
+1051 CMNQIVSAVK

-1148 NGAALMSGLKSGI
+1148 NGAALMGGLKSGI

-1195 NGSAI
+1195 NGLAI

-1259 LDAIRDHVNDFSLK
+1259 LDAIRNHVNDFSLK

-1286 SQLKVETL
+1286 SQLKVEAL

-1301 ETSSRQEAYIAHSA
+1301 ETSSRQEAYIAHST

-1369 S
+1369 

>member
-20 GMSRLKNMVG
+20 GVARLKGMVG
-30 GLSESGAQL
+30 GLAESGTQL

-261 TLGED
+261 SLGED
-266 IGPSLKTLISTTS
+266 IGPSLKTLVSNTS

-285 FVPMVGNIMRQLPQ
+285 FLPMVGNIMRQLPQ

-305 AEAGPKIE
+305 TEAGPKIE

-326 EGVFDAVKDTFRD
+326 EGVFDVVKDTFRD
-339 VVVTIQSLFESFTS
+339 VIVTIQSLFESFTS

-361 LQGISNVITFVNVVI
+361 LQGISNVITFVNAVI
-376 QELARGFQFVVESF
+376 QELARGFQFVIESF
-390 ANTGAINSAYSAF
+390 ANTGAINGASSAF

-421 PWDTIGSIAGQVV
+421 PWGTIGSIAGQVV
-434 NFISLLVSW
+434 NFISQLVSW
-443 FSKLAQSISPEVWQT
+443 FSKLAQSISPEVWQA

-470 KGIKT
+470 KGLQT
-475 GLAVAKGL
+475 GLAIAKGL

-536 KLGAGI
+536 KLGAGL

-573 ILTMVGLGVGIA
+573 ILTMVGLAVGIA

-605 LAFGAAVALIGVGV
+605 LAFGAAIALIGVGV

-636 STYGLSASIAL
+636 STYGLSASVAL

-677 AGAGVL
+677 AGAGAL

-697 AFGVA
+697 AFGAA
-702 LALVGV
+702 LALIGI

-749 AGSLVA
+749 AGALVA

-766 LTAGA
+766 LAAGA
-771 GATVL
+771 GATVF

-795 LCAPSITIFA
+795 LCAPSITTFA

-878 QGAGLAIAGQGMTM
+878 QGAGLATAGQGMTM

-903 TVILQSALIA
+903 TVILQSTLIA
-913 LPALL
+913 LPALIA
-918 TSFTSSLTGL
+918 SFTSSLTAL
-928 PAVLTATAS
+928 PAILTSTAS
-937 SMTDFG
+937 SMTVFG
-943 SNVQGSLTG
+943 SNVQSSLTG
-952 LTGLGEIVIQFNAM
+952 LTDLGSIVIQFNTV
-966 LMTIAPATMMAST
+966 LMTIAPATMMAAA

-991 GNSMQILGTSSAAV
+991 GNSMQILGTSSVAV
-1005 SAQIASFGLIIASAM
+1005 STQISSLGLIIASAM
-1020 MGATTAT
+1020 MGATAAT
-1027 NVAGSQMV
+1027 NVAGGQMV

-1082 QSALNQMKVV
+1082 QSALNQMKVI

-1097 NSIVSSIQSHG
+1097 NSIVSSVRSNG

-1127 SFVNNTNSSLK
+1127 NFVNNSNSSLK

-1148 NGAALMSGLKSGI
+1148 NGAALMAGLKSGI
-1161 DAGWSQITSSVSNM
+1161 DAGWSSITSSVSNM
-1175 AKWIKD
+1175 AAWIKA

-1195 NGSAI
+1195 NGAAL

-1208 QTGWRKVMDNIS
+1208 QTGWRNVMDNIS
-1220 NMAGTIQDV
+1220 SMAGTIQDV
-1229 INDDYSNIGWQIGLG
+1229 INDDYSDIGWQIGLG
-1244 ISDGLNSSQDKVAGY
+1244 ISDGLNSSMDKVTGY

-1301 ETSSRQEAYIAHSA
+1301 ETSSRQEAYIAHST

-1328 REQVAQGQTMVL
+1328 REQVAQGQMMVL
-1340 DTGALIGGTAYAYD
+1340 DTGELVGRTAYAYD

>member
-361 LQGISNVITFVNVVI
+361 LQGISNVITFVNAVI
-376 QELARGFQFVVESF
+376 QELARGFQFVIESF

-443 FSKLAQSISPEVWQT
+443 FSKLAQSISPEVWQV
-458 LIVGVTSFAVAL
+458 LIVGVTSFVVAL
-470 KGIKT
+470 KGLKT
-475 GLAVAKGL
+475 GLDIAKGL

-749 AGSLVA
+749 AGALVA
-755 GAGALVLGAGL
+755 GAGALVLGTGL

-771 GATVL
+771 GATVF

-782 AAAGVAAFGLALG
+782 AAAGVATFGLALG
-795 LCAPSITIFA
+795 RCAPSITTFA

-830 QSIGNAALNAGLG
+830 QSIGDAALKAGLG

-903 TVILQSALIA
+903 TVILQSTLMA

-943 SNVQGSLTG
+943 SNVQSSLTG

-966 LMTIAPATMMAST
+966 LMTIAPATMMAAT
-979 GLASFNAQATLA
+979 GLTSFNAQATLA
-991 GNSMQILGTSSAAV
+991 GNSMQILGASSAAV

-1027 NVAGSQMV
+1027 NVAGGQMV

-1041 GIQMVSAEQS
+1041 GTQMISAEQS

-1161 DAGWSQITSSVSNM
+1161 DSGWSQITSSVSNM

-1195 NGSAI
+1195 NGSAL

-1208 QTGWRKVMDNIS
+1208 QAGWRKVMDNIS

-1229 INDDYSNIGWQIGLG
+1229 INDDYSDIGWQIGLG
-1244 ISDGLNSSQDKVAGY
+1244 ISDGLNSSKDKVTGY

-1294 RGKTPKD
+1294 RGKTPND

-1369 S
+1369 

>member
-7 VIQVDMDGNKAQS
+7 VIQVDMDGDKAQS
-20 GMSRLKNMVG
+20 GVARLKGMVG
-30 GLSESGAQL
+30 GLAESGTQL

-59 IQSLGSAM
+59 IQSLGGAM

-91 YKGAEDTMKQY
+91 YHGAEDTMKQY

-122 FGASLKKALG
+122 FGASLKQALG

-180 LKLGYGGTQQEM
+180 LRLGYGGTQQEM

-229 GIAGVAAEEA
+229 GVAGVAAKEA
-239 KTTFSGSF
+239 ETTFSGSF
-247 EAMKASASNFLANL
+247 SAMKASASNFLANL
-261 TLGED
+261 SLGED
-266 IGPSLKTLISTTS
+266 IGSSLKTLISTTS

-299 AVEVAL
+299 AIEVAI

-313 QGFKSLFSSLGVD
+313 QGFRSLFAGIGVD
-326 EGVFDAVKDTFRD
+326 DGAFDVIKDTFRD
-339 VVVTIQSLFESFTS
+339 VVVTIQSLFGELTS

-376 QELARGFQFVVESF
+376 QELARGFQFVIESF
-390 ANTGAINSAYSAF
+390 AETGAINSAYSAF
-403 KDLSGAAVEV
+403 KDLSEAVTEV
-413 AKNLGEAI
+413 AQNLGEAI
-421 PWDTIGSIAGQVV
+421 PWETIGTAVGQIVNGISI
-434 NFISLLVSW
+434 LVSW
-443 FSKLAQSISPEVWQT
+443 FSKLAQSISPDMWSA
-458 LIVGVTSFAVAL
+458 LITSVVSFAVAL

-475 GLAVAKGL
+475 GLTIARGL
-483 KSAFDFGKNLVSLIT
+483 KSAFDFGKNLVSLIS

-536 KLGAGI
+536 KLGAGL
-542 LMIGAGVLLAA
+542 LMVGAGVLLAA
-553 SGIYLLVQAAIQLSS
+553 TGIYLLVQAAIQLSS

-605 LAFGAAVALIGVGV
+605 LAFGAAIALIGVGV

-636 STYGLSASIAL
+636 STYGLSASVAL
-647 AALGASMLVLGAGAL
+647 VALGASMLVLGAGSL

-677 AGAGVL
+677 AAAGV
-683 VFGAGLLVA
+683 VAFGAGLLI
-692 SVGVA
+692 
-697 AFGVA
+697 
-702 LALVGV
+702 
-708 GVYTASAGLSM
+708 ASAG
-719 LAGHLPTI
+719 
-727 ATYGASAA
+727 
-735 IGIAALGAG
+735 
-744 LLVMG
+744 
-749 AGSLVA
+749 VA
-755 GAGALVLGAGL
+755 V
-766 LTAGA
+766 
-771 GATVL
+771 
-776 GAGMLV
+776 
-782 AAAGVAAFGLALG
+782 FGLALG
-795 LCAPSITIFA
+795 VCAPAISTFVD
-805 EAISKIIETL
+805 AISKIIETL
-815 SSGLSSILQAIASVI
+815 SGGLSNILDAISRVI
-830 QSIGNAALNAGLG
+830 QSVGDSALKAGQG
-843 FKSLAEGVVMITN
+843 FKALAEGVVMITN
-856 TGLADLSAS
+856 TSLGDMAASLGAVALGVGKIAGYGSDLSAVGS
-865 LAATAAGLGAIAS
+865 GMTILSNGMMMFAQSATIATAALATFPGLISNLSVVTGSAPAS
-878 QGAGLAIAGQGMTM
+878 FL
-892 LSSGMMMLGQS
+892 
-903 TVILQSALIA
+903 
-913 LPALL
+913 
-918 TSFTSSLTGL
+918 
-928 PAVLTATAS
+928 VLATAVK
-937 SMTDFG
+937 TAG
-943 SNVQGSLTG
+943 T
-952 LTGLGEIVIQFNAM
+952 
-966 LMTIAPATMMAST
+966 LMAT
-979 GLASFNAQATLA
+979 
-991 GNSMQILGTSSAAV
+991 SMQASM
-1005 SAQIASFGLIIASAM
+1005 AQILVVVNNGMVSIVQSVR
-1020 MGATTAT
+1020 
-1027 NVAGSQMV
+1027 NNGSQMV
-1035 ATIRTT
+1035 AVWRIS
-1041 GIQMVSAEQS
+1041 GQQLVSA
-1051 CMNQIVSAVR
+1051 
-1061 NGMNNAVS
+1061 
-1069 TIRNGGSQMVSAM
+1069 
-1082 QSALNQMKVV
+1082 
-1092 VQNTM
+1092 
-1097 NSIVSSIQSHG
+1097 
-1108 GQMVSAWKTA
+1108 
-1118 GQQMITTTQ
+1118 TQ
-1127 SFVNNTNSSLK
+1127 GFVNSANSTLSQ
-1138 GIGSGVNLYS
+1138 IGQGVNLHA
-1148 NGAALMSGLKSGI
+1148 NGSALMSGLKSGI
-1161 DAGWSQITSSVSNM
+1161 DSGWSQITSSVSNM

-1195 NGSAI
+1195 NGSAL
-1200 MAGLNQGI
+1200 MTGLNRGI
-1208 QTGWRKVMDNIS
+1208 QTGWRNVMDNIS
-1220 NMAGTIQDV
+1220 SMAGTIQDL
-1229 INDDYSNIGWQIGLG
+1229 INDDYSDIGWQIGLG
-1244 ISDGLNSSQDKVAGY
+1244 ISDGLNSSMDKVTGH

-1301 ETSSRQEAYIAHSA
+1301 ETSSRQEAYIAHST

-1340 DTGALIGGTAYAYD
+1340 DTGALVGGTAYAYD

-1369 S
+1369 

>member
-7 VIQVDMDGNKAQS
+7 VIQVDMDGDKAQS
-20 GMSRLKNMVG
+20 GVARLKGMVG
-30 GLSESGAQL
+30 GLSESGERL

-59 IQSLGSAM
+59 IQSLGSAV

-91 YKGAEDTMKQY
+91 YQGAEDTMKQY

-154 KMGTDIGSIQM
+154 KMGTDISSIQM

-229 GIAGVAAEEA
+229 GVAGVAAKEA
-239 KTTFSGSF
+239 ETTFSGSF
-247 EAMKASASNFLANL
+247 SAMKASASNFLANL
-261 TLGED
+261 SLGED

-285 FVPMVGNIMRQLPQ
+285 FVPMVGNIMRQLPN
-299 AVEVAL
+299 AIEVAI

-313 QGFKSLFSSLGVD
+313 QGFRSLFAGIGVD
-326 EGVFDAVKDTFRD
+326 DGAFDVIKDTFRD
-339 VVVTIQSLFESFTS
+339 VVVTIQSLFGELTS

-376 QELARGFQFVVESF
+376 QELARGFQFVIESF
-390 ANTGAINSAYSAF
+390 AETGAINSAYSAF
-403 KDLSGAAVEV
+403 KDLSEAATEV
-413 AKNLGEAI
+413 AQNLGEAI
-421 PWDTIGSIAGQVV
+421 SWETIGTAVGQIVNGISI
-434 NFISLLVSW
+434 LVSW
-443 FSKLAQSISPEVWQT
+443 FSKLAQSISPDMWSA
-458 LIVGVTSFAVAL
+458 LITGVVSFAVAL

-475 GLAVAKGL
+475 GLTIARGL
-483 KSAFDFGKNLVSLIT
+483 KSAFDFGKNLVSLIS
-498 NTLSLTAAQ
+498 NTLSLAAAQ

-536 KLGAGI
+536 KLGAGL
-542 LMIGAGVLLAA
+542 LMVGAGVLLAA
-553 SGIYLLVQAAIQLSS
+553 TGIYLLVQAAIQLSS

-573 ILTMVGLGVGIA
+573 ILTMVGLAVGIA

-605 LAFGAAVALIGVGV
+605 LAFGAAIALIGVGV

-636 STYGLSASIAL
+636 SEYGLTASIAL
-647 AALGASMLVLGAGAL
+647 VALGASMLVLGAGAL

-677 AGAGVL
+677 AGAGAL

-697 AFGVA
+697 AFG
-702 LALVGV
+702 
-708 GVYTASAGLSM
+708 
-719 LAGHLPTI
+719 
-727 ATYGASAA
+727 
-735 IGIAALGAG
+735 
-744 LLVMG
+744 
-749 AGSLVA
+749 
-755 GAGALVLGAGL
+755 
-766 LTAGA
+766 
-771 GATVL
+771 
-776 GAGMLV
+776 
-782 AAAGVAAFGLALG
+782 LALG
-795 LCAPSITIFA
+795 VCAPAISTFVD
-805 EAISKIIETL
+805 AISKIIETL
-815 SSGLSSILQAIASVI
+815 SGGLSNILDAISRVI
-830 QSIGNAALNAGLG
+830 QSVGDSALKAGQG
-843 FKSLAEGVVMITN
+843 FKALAEGVVMITN
-856 TGLADLSAS
+856 TSLGDMATSLGAVALGVGKIAGYGSDLSAVGS
-865 LAATAAGLGAIAS
+865 
-878 QGAGLAIAGQGMTM
+878 GMTI
-892 LSSGMMMLGQS
+892 LSNGMMMFA
-903 TVILQSALIA
+903 QSATIATGALATFPGLISNLSVVTGSA
-913 LPALL
+913 PA
-918 TSFTSSLTGL
+918 SFLIL
-928 PAVLTATAS
+928 ATAVK
-937 SMTDFG
+937 TAG
-943 SNVQGSLTG
+943 T
-952 LTGLGEIVIQFNAM
+952 
-966 LMTIAPATMMAST
+966 LMAT
-979 GLASFNAQATLA
+979 
-991 GNSMQILGTSSAAV
+991 SMQASM
-1005 SAQIASFGLIIASAM
+1005 AQILVVVNNGMISIVQSVR
-1020 MGATTAT
+1020 
-1027 NVAGSQMV
+1027 NNGSQMV
-1035 ATIRTT
+1035 AVWRIS
-1041 GIQMVSAEQS
+1041 GQQLVSA
-1051 CMNQIVSAVR
+1051 
-1061 NGMNNAVS
+1061 
-1069 TIRNGGSQMVSAM
+1069 
-1082 QSALNQMKVV
+1082 
-1092 VQNTM
+1092 
-1097 NSIVSSIQSHG
+1097 
-1108 GQMVSAWKTA
+1108 
-1118 GQQMITTTQ
+1118 TQ
-1127 SFVNNTNSSLK
+1127 GFVNSANSTLSQ
-1138 GIGSGVNLYS
+1138 IGQGVNLHA
-1148 NGAALMSGLKSGI
+1148 NGSALMSGLKSGI
-1161 DAGWSQITSSVSNM
+1161 DSGWSQITSSVSNM

-1181 HKGPVSYDRRLLIE
+1181 HKGPVSYDKRLLIE
-1195 NGSAI
+1195 NGSAL
-1200 MAGLNQGI
+1200 MTGLNRGI
-1208 QTGWRKVMDNIS
+1208 QAGWRNVMDNIS
-1220 NMAGTIQDV
+1220 RMAGTIQDV
-1229 INDDYSNIGWQIGLG
+1229 INDDYSDIGWQIGLG
-1244 ISDGLNSSQDKVAGY
+1244 ISDGLNSSMDKVTGH

-1301 ETSSRQEAYIAHSA
+1301 ETSSRQEAYIAHST

-1328 REQVAQGQTMVL
+1328 REQVAQGQMMVL
-1340 DTGALIGGTAYAYD
+1340 DTGELVGRTAYAYD

>member
-7 VIQVDMDGNKAQS
+7 VIQVDMDGDKAQS
-20 GMSRLKNMVG
+20 GVARLKGMVG
-30 GLSESGAQL
+30 GLAESGTQL

-102 ATAAASAGISANTY
+102 ATTAASAGISANTY

-229 GIAGVAAEEA
+229 GVAGVAAKEA
-239 KTTFSGSF
+239 ETTFSGSF
-247 EAMKASASNFLANL
+247 SAMKASASNFLANL
-261 TLGED
+261 SLGED

-285 FVPMVGNIMRQLPQ
+285 FVPMVGNIMRQLPH
-299 AVEVAL
+299 AIEVAI

-313 QGFKSLFSSLGVD
+313 QGFRSLFAGIGVD
-326 EGVFDAVKDTFRD
+326 DGAFDVIKDTFRD
-339 VVVTIQSLFESFTS
+339 VVVTIQSLFGELTG
-353 EGNGFKDL
+353 EVNGFKDL
-361 LQGISNVITFVNVVI
+361 LQGISNVIAFVNSVI
-376 QELARGFQFVVESF
+376 QELARGFQFVLDSF
-390 ANTGAINSAYSAF
+390 ADTGAINSAYSAF

-421 PWDTIGSIAGQVV
+421 PWNTIGSIAGQVV

-536 KLGAGI
+536 KLGAGL
-542 LMIGAGVLLAA
+542 LMVGAGVLLAA
-553 SGIYLLVQAAIQLSS
+553 TGIYLLVQAAIQLSS

-573 ILTMVGLGVGIA
+573 ILTMVGLAVGIA
-585 ALAAVFAFLG
+585 ALAAVFAFLD

-605 LAFGAAVALIGVGV
+605 LTFGAAIALIGVGV

-636 STYGLSASIAL
+636 STYGLSASVAL
-647 AALGASMLVLGAGAL
+647 VALGASMLVLGAGAL

-677 AGAGVL
+677 AAAGAVA
-683 VFGAGLLVA
+683 FGAGLLIA
-692 SVGVA
+692 SV
-697 AFGVA
+697 
-702 LALVGV
+702 
-708 GVYTASAGLSM
+708 
-719 LAGHLPTI
+719 
-727 ATYGASAA
+727 
-735 IGIAALGAG
+735 
-744 LLVMG
+744 
-749 AGSLVA
+749 
-755 GAGALVLGAGL
+755 
-766 LTAGA
+766 
-771 GATVL
+771 
-776 GAGMLV
+776 
-782 AAAGVAAFGLALG
+782 GVAAFGLALG
-795 LCAPSITIFA
+795 VCAPAISTFVD
-805 EAISKIIETL
+805 AISKIIETL
-815 SSGLSSILQAIASVI
+815 SGGLSNILDAISRVI
-830 QSIGNAALNAGLG
+830 QSVGDSALKAGQG
-843 FKSLAEGVVMITN
+843 FKALAEGVVMITN
-856 TGLADLSAS
+856 TSLGDMAASLGAVALGVGKIAGYGSDLSAVGNGMTILS
-865 LAATAAGLGAIAS
+865 NGMMMFAQSATIATAALATFPGLISNLSVVTGSAPAS
-878 QGAGLAIAGQGMTM
+878 FL
-892 LSSGMMMLGQS
+892 
-903 TVILQSALIA
+903 
-913 LPALL
+913 
-918 TSFTSSLTGL
+918 
-928 PAVLTATAS
+928 VLATAVK
-937 SMTDFG
+937 TAG
-943 SNVQGSLTG
+943 T
-952 LTGLGEIVIQFNAM
+952 
-966 LMTIAPATMMAST
+966 LMAA
-979 GLASFNAQATLA
+979 
-991 GNSMQILGTSSAAV
+991 SMQASM
-1005 SAQIASFGLIIASAM
+1005 AQILVVVNNGMVSIVQSVR
-1020 MGATTAT
+1020 
-1027 NVAGSQMV
+1027 NNGSQMV
-1035 ATIRTT
+1035 AAWRIS
-1041 GIQMVSAEQS
+1041 GQQLVSA
-1051 CMNQIVSAVR
+1051 
-1061 NGMNNAVS
+1061 
-1069 TIRNGGSQMVSAM
+1069 
-1082 QSALNQMKVV
+1082 
-1092 VQNTM
+1092 
-1097 NSIVSSIQSHG
+1097 
-1108 GQMVSAWKTA
+1108 
-1118 GQQMITTTQ
+1118 TQ
-1127 SFVNNTNSSLK
+1127 GFVNSANSTLSQ
-1138 GIGSGVNLYS
+1138 IGQGVNLHA
-1148 NGAALMSGLKSGI
+1148 NGSALMSGLKSGI
-1161 DAGWSQITSSVSNM
+1161 DSGWSQITSSVSNM

-1195 NGSAI
+1195 NGSAL
-1200 MAGLNQGI
+1200 MTGLNRGI
-1208 QTGWRKVMDNIS
+1208 QTGWRNVMDNIS
-1220 NMAGTIQDV
+1220 SMAGTIQDV
-1229 INDDYSNIGWQIGLG
+1229 INDDYSDIGWQIGLG
-1244 ISDGLNSSQDKVAGY
+1244 ISDGLNSSMDNVTGH
-1259 LDAIRDHVNDFSLK
+1259 LDAIRDHVNDFSLR

-1294 RGKTPKD
+1294 RGKTPTD
-1301 ETSSRQEAYIAHSA
+1301 ETSSRQEAYIAHST

-1328 REQVAQGQTMVL
+1328 REQVAQGQMMVL
-1340 DTGALIGGTAYAYD
+1340 DTGELVGRTAYAYD

>member
-7 VIQVDMDGNKAQS
+7 VIQVDMDSNKAQS

-102 ATAAASAGISANTY
+102 ATAAAAAGISANTY

-132 GDAVKAAESAN
+132 GDAVKAAEAAN
-143 KAIMAMADNSA
+143 KAILSMADNSA

-165 AYQGF
+165 AFQGF

-192 QRLLKDASKL
+192 KRLLADASKL

-212 NNFADV
+212 NNFADI

-326 EGVFDAVKDTFRD
+326 EGVFDVVKDTFRD

-403 KDLSGAAVEV
+403 KDLSEAAIEV

-421 PWDTIGSIAGQVV
+421 PWSTIGSIAGQVV

-470 KGIKT
+470 KGIET

-522 AVGTSAGAAASSVL
+522 AVGTSAGAAASSIL

-542 LMIGAGVLLAA
+542 LMIGAGVLLAT

-683 VFGAGLLVA
+683 VFGAG
-692 SVGVA
+692 
-697 AFGVA
+697 
-702 LALVGV
+702 
-708 GVYTASAGLSM
+708 
-719 LAGHLPTI
+719 
-727 ATYGASAA
+727 
-735 IGIAALGAG
+735 
-744 LLVMG
+744 
-749 AGSLVA
+749 
-755 GAGALVLGAGL
+755 
-766 LTAGA
+766 
-771 GATVL
+771 
-776 GAGMLV
+776 MLV

-795 LCAPSITIFA
+795 LCAPSITTFA

-830 QSIGNAALNAGLG
+830 QSIGDAALNAGLG

-878 QGAGLAIAGQGMTM
+878 QGAGLATAGQGMTM

-903 TVILQSALIA
+903 TVILQSTLIA

-943 SNVQGSLTG
+943 SNVQSSLTG

-966 LMTIAPATMMAST
+966 LITIAPATMMAGA

-1027 NVAGSQMV
+1027 NVAGGQMV

-1041 GIQMVSAEQS
+1041 GIQMISAEQS
-1051 CMNQIVSAVR
+1051 CMNQIVSEVR

-1108 GQMVSAWKTA
+1108 GQTVSAWKTA

-1148 NGAALMSGLKSGI
+1148 NGAALMGGLKSGI

-1175 AKWIKD
+1175 AQWIKD

-1208 QTGWRKVMDNIS
+1208 QTGWKKVMDNIS

-1259 LDAIRDHVNDFSLK
+1259 LDAIRDHVNDFSLR

-1286 SQLKVETL
+1286 SQLKFETL
-1294 RGKTPKD
+1294 RGKTPID
-1301 ETSSRQEAYIAHSA
+1301 ETSSRQEAYIAHST

-1369 S
+1369 

>member
-20 GMSRLKNMVG
+20 GVARLKGMVG
-30 GLSESGAQL
+30 GLAESGTQL

-76 EGAKLQQSFGGIDTL
+76 EGAKLQQSFGGVDTL
-91 YKGAEDTMKQY
+91 YKGAESTVKQY

-229 GIAGVAAEEA
+229 GVAGVAAKEA
-239 KTTFSGSF
+239 ETTFSGSF
-247 EAMKASASNFLANL
+247 SAMKASASNFLANL
-261 TLGED
+261 SLGED

-285 FVPMVGNIMRQLPQ
+285 FVPMVGNIMRQLPE
-299 AVEVAL
+299 AIEVAM

-313 QGFKSLFSSLGVD
+313 EGFRSLFAGIGVD
-326 EGVFDAVKDTFRD
+326 DGTFDVIKDTFRD
-339 VVVTIQSLFESFTS
+339 VVVTIQSLFGELTS

-361 LQGISNVITFVNVVI
+361 LQGVSNVIIFVNAVI

-403 KDLSGAAVEV
+403 KDLSEAAIEV

-421 PWDTIGSIAGQVV
+421 PWDIIGTAVGQIVNGISI
-434 NFISLLVSW
+434 LVSW
-443 FSKLAQSISPEVWQT
+443 FSKLAQSISPDMWSA
-458 LIVGVTSFAVAL
+458 LITGVVSFAVAL

-475 GLAVAKGL
+475 GLTIARGL
-483 KSAFDFGKNLVSLIT
+483 KSAFDFGKNLVSLIS

-536 KLGAGI
+536 KLGAGL

-553 SGIYLLVQAAIQLSS
+553 TGIYLLVQAAIQLSS

-573 ILTMVGLGVGIA
+573 ILTMVGLAVGIA
-585 ALAAVFAFLG
+585 GLAAVFAFLG

-605 LAFGAAVALIGVGV
+605 LAFGAAIALIGVGV

-636 STYGLSASIAL
+636 SEYGLTSSIAL
-647 AALGASMLVLGAGAL
+647 IALGGSMLVLGAGAL

-677 AGAGVL
+677 AAAGAVAI
-683 VFGAGLLVA
+683 GAGLLIA
-692 SVGVA
+692 SV
-697 AFGVA
+697 
-702 LALVGV
+702 
-708 GVYTASAGLSM
+708 
-719 LAGHLPTI
+719 
-727 ATYGASAA
+727 
-735 IGIAALGAG
+735 
-744 LLVMG
+744 
-749 AGSLVA
+749 
-755 GAGALVLGAGL
+755 
-766 LTAGA
+766 
-771 GATVL
+771 
-776 GAGMLV
+776 
-782 AAAGVAAFGLALG
+782 GVAAFGLALG
-795 LCAPSITIFA
+795 VCAPAISTFVD
-805 EAISKIIETL
+805 AISKIIETL
-815 SSGLSSILQAIASVI
+815 SGGLSNILDAISKVI
-830 QSIGNAALNAGLG
+830 QSVGDSALKAGQG
-843 FKSLAEGVVMITN
+843 FKALAEGVVMITN
-856 TGLADLSAS
+856 TSLGDMAASLGAVALGVGKIAGYGSDLSAVGS
-865 LAATAAGLGAIAS
+865 GMTILSNGMMMFAQSATIATAALATFPGLISNLSVVTGSAPAS
-878 QGAGLAIAGQGMTM
+878 FL
-892 LSSGMMMLGQS
+892 
-903 TVILQSALIA
+903 
-913 LPALL
+913 
-918 TSFTSSLTGL
+918 
-928 PAVLTATAS
+928 VLATAVK
-937 SMTDFG
+937 TAG
-943 SNVQGSLTG
+943 
-952 LTGLGEIVIQFNAM
+952 A
-966 LMTIAPATMMAST
+966 LMAT
-979 GLASFNAQATLA
+979 
-991 GNSMQILGTSSAAV
+991 SMQASMAQVLITVNNGMV
-1005 SAQIASFGLIIASAM
+1005 SIVQSVR
-1020 MGATTAT
+1020 
-1027 NVAGSQMV
+1027 NNGSQMV
-1035 ATIRTT
+1035 AVWRIS
-1041 GIQMVSAEQS
+1041 GQQLVSA
-1051 CMNQIVSAVR
+1051 
-1061 NGMNNAVS
+1061 
-1069 TIRNGGSQMVSAM
+1069 
-1082 QSALNQMKVV
+1082 
-1092 VQNTM
+1092 
-1097 NSIVSSIQSHG
+1097 
-1108 GQMVSAWKTA
+1108 
-1118 GQQMITTTQ
+1118 TQ
-1127 SFVNNTNSSLK
+1127 GFVNSANSTLSQ
-1138 GIGSGVNLYS
+1138 IGQGVNLHS
-1148 NGAALMSGLKSGI
+1148 NGSALMAGLKSGI
-1161 DAGWSQITSSVSNM
+1161 DSGWSQITSSVSNM

-1195 NGSAI
+1195 NGSAL
-1200 MAGLNQGI
+1200 MTGLNRGI
-1208 QTGWRKVMDNIS
+1208 QTGWRIVMDNIS
-1220 NMAGTIQDV
+1220 SMAGTIQDV
-1229 INDDYSNIGWQIGLG
+1229 INDDYSDIGWQIGLG
-1244 ISDGLNSSQDKVAGY
+1244 ISDGLNSSMDKVTGH
-1259 LDAIRDHVNDFSLK
+1259 LDAIRDHVNDFSLR

-1294 RGKTPKD
+1294 RGKTPKE
-1301 ETSSRQEAYIAHSA
+1301 ETSSRQEAYIAHST

-1340 DTGALIGGTAYAYD
+1340 DTGALVGGTAYAYD

-1369 S
+1369 

>member
-7 VIQVDMDGNKAQS
+7 VIQVDMDGDKAQS
-20 GMSRLKNMVG
+20 GVARLKGMVG
-30 GLSESGAQL
+30 GLAESGTQL

-91 YKGAEDTMKQY
+91 YHGAEDTMKQY
-102 ATAAASAGISANTY
+102 ATTAASAGISANTY

-229 GIAGVAAEEA
+229 GVAGVAAKEA
-239 KTTFSGSF
+239 ETTFSGSF
-247 EAMKASASNFLANL
+247 SAMKASASNFLANL
-261 TLGED
+261 SLGED

-285 FVPMVGNIMRQLPQ
+285 FVPMVGNIMRQLPH
-299 AVEVAL
+299 AIEVAI

-313 QGFKSLFSSLGVD
+313 QGFRSLFAGIGVD
-326 EGVFDAVKDTFRD
+326 DGAFDVIKDTFRD
-339 VVVTIQSLFESFTS
+339 VVVTIQSLFGELTS

-376 QELARGFQFVVESF
+376 QELARGFQFVLDSF
-390 ANTGAINSAYSAF
+390 ADIGAISNFYQAF
-403 KDLSGAAVEV
+403 KDLSEAATEV
-413 AKNLGEAI
+413 AQNLGEAI
-421 PWDTIGSIAGQVV
+421 PWETIGTAVGQIVNGISI
-434 NFISLLVSW
+434 LVSW
-443 FSKLAQSISPEVWQT
+443 FSKLAQSISPDMWRA
-458 LIVGVTSFAVAL
+458 LITGVVSFAVAL

-475 GLAVAKGL
+475 GLTIARGL
-483 KSAFDFGKNLVSLIT
+483 KSAFDFGKNLVSLIS
-498 NTLSLTAAQ
+498 NTISLTAAQ

-536 KLGAGI
+536 KLGAGL
-542 LMIGAGVLLAA
+542 LMVGAGVLLAA
-553 SGIYLLVQAAIQLSS
+553 TGIYLLVQAAIQLSS

-573 ILTMVGLGVGIA
+573 ILTMVGLAVGIA

-605 LAFGAAVALIGVGV
+605 LAFGAAIALIGVGI

-636 STYGLSASIAL
+636 STYGLSASVAL
-647 AALGASMLVLGAGAL
+647 VALGASMLVLGAGAL

-677 AGAGVL
+677 AGAGAV
-683 VFGAGLLVA
+683 VFGAGLLIA
-692 SVGVA
+692 SVG
-697 AFGVA
+697 
-702 LALVGV
+702 
-708 GVYTASAGLSM
+708 
-719 LAGHLPTI
+719 I
-727 ATYGASAA
+727 
-735 IGIAALGAG
+735 
-744 LLVMG
+744 
-749 AGSLVA
+749 
-755 GAGALVLGAGL
+755 
-766 LTAGA
+766 
-771 GATVL
+771 
-776 GAGMLV
+776 
-782 AAAGVAAFGLALG
+782 AAFGLALG
-795 LCAPSITIFA
+795 VCAPAISTFVD
-805 EAISKIIETL
+805 AISKIIETL
-815 SSGLSSILQAIASVI
+815 SGGLSNILDAISRVI
-830 QSIGNAALNAGLG
+830 QSVGDSALKAGQG
-843 FKSLAEGVVMITN
+843 FKALAEGVVMITN
-856 TGLADLSAS
+856 TSLGDMAASLGAVALGVGKIAGYGSDLSAVGNGMTILS
-865 LAATAAGLGAIAS
+865 NGMMMFAQSAMIATAALATFPGLISNLSVVTGSAPAS
-878 QGAGLAIAGQGMTM
+878 FL
-892 LSSGMMMLGQS
+892 
-903 TVILQSALIA
+903 
-913 LPALL
+913 
-918 TSFTSSLTGL
+918 
-928 PAVLTATAS
+928 VLATAVK
-937 SMTDFG
+937 TAG
-943 SNVQGSLTG
+943 T
-952 LTGLGEIVIQFNAM
+952 
-966 LMTIAPATMMAST
+966 LMAT
-979 GLASFNAQATLA
+979 
-991 GNSMQILGTSSAAV
+991 SMQASM
-1005 SAQIASFGLIIASAM
+1005 AQILVVVNNGMVSIVQSVR
-1020 MGATTAT
+1020 
-1027 NVAGSQMV
+1027 NNGSQMV
-1035 ATIRTT
+1035 AVWRIS
-1041 GIQMVSAEQS
+1041 GQQLVSA
-1051 CMNQIVSAVR
+1051 
-1061 NGMNNAVS
+1061 
-1069 TIRNGGSQMVSAM
+1069 
-1082 QSALNQMKVV
+1082 
-1092 VQNTM
+1092 
-1097 NSIVSSIQSHG
+1097 
-1108 GQMVSAWKTA
+1108 
-1118 GQQMITTTQ
+1118 TQ
-1127 SFVNNTNSSLK
+1127 GFVNSANSTLSQ
-1138 GIGSGVNLYS
+1138 IGQGVNLHA
-1148 NGAALMSGLKSGI
+1148 NGSALMSGLKSGI
-1161 DAGWSQITSSVSNM
+1161 DSGWSQITSSVSNM

-1195 NGSAI
+1195 NGSAL
-1200 MAGLNQGI
+1200 MTGLNRGI
-1208 QTGWRKVMDNIS
+1208 QTGWRKVTDNIS
-1220 NMAGTIQDV
+1220 SMAGTIQDV
-1229 INDDYSNIGWQIGLG
+1229 INDDYSDIGWQIGLG
-1244 ISDGLNSSQDKVAGY
+1244 ISDGLNSSMDNVTGR
-1259 LDAIRDHVNDFSLK
+1259 LDAIRDHVNDFSLR

-1301 ETSSRQEAYIAHSA
+1301 ETSSRQEAYIAHST

-1328 REQVAQGQTMVL
+1328 REQVAQGQMMVL
-1340 DTGALIGGTAYAYD
+1340 DTGELVGGTAYAYD

-1369 S
+1369 

>member
-102 ATAAASAGISANTY
+102 ATAAAAAGISANTY

-132 GDAVKAAESAN
+132 GDAVKAAEAAN
-143 KAIMAMADNSA
+143 KAILSMADNSA

-165 AYQGF
+165 AFQGF

-192 QRLLKDASKL
+192 KRLLADASKL

-212 NNFADV
+212 NNFADI

-266 IGPSLKTLISTTS
+266 IGPSLKSLISTTS

-326 EGVFDAVKDTFRD
+326 EGVFDVVKDTFRD

-361 LQGISNVITFVNVVI
+361 LQGISNVITFVNAVI
-376 QELARGFQFVVESF
+376 QELARGFQLVVESF
-390 ANTGAINSAYSAF
+390 ANTGAINSAYSAL
-403 KDLSGAAVEV
+403 KNLSGAAVEV

-421 PWDTIGSIAGQVV
+421 PWSTIGSIAGQVV

-458 LIVGVTSFAVAL
+458 LIVGVTSFVVAL
-470 KGIKT
+470 KGLKT
-475 GLAVAKGL
+475 GLSVAKGL

-749 AGSLVA
+749 AGALVA

-771 GATVL
+771 GATVF

-795 LCAPSITIFA
+795 LCAPSITTFA

-830 QSIGNAALNAGLG
+830 QSIGDAALKAGLG

-903 TVILQSALIA
+903 TVILQSTLMA

-918 TSFTSSLTGL
+918 TSLTSSLTGL

-943 SNVQGSLTG
+943 SNVQSSLTG

-966 LMTIAPATMMAST
+966 LMTIAPATMMAGA

-991 GNSMQILGTSSAAV
+991 GNSMQILGTSSATV

-1027 NVAGSQMV
+1027 NVAGGQMV

-1041 GIQMVSAEQS
+1041 GTQMISAEQS
-1051 CMNQIVSAVR
+1051 CMNQIVSEVR

-1082 QSALNQMKVV
+1082 QSAMNQMKVV

-1097 NSIVSSIQSHG
+1097 NSIVSSIQSKG
-1108 GQMVSAWKTA
+1108 GQMVSDWKTA

-1161 DAGWSQITSSVSNM
+1161 DSGWSQITSSVSNM

-1195 NGSAI
+1195 NGSAL

-1208 QTGWRKVMDNIS
+1208 QAGWRKVMDNIS

-1229 INDDYSNIGWQIGLG
+1229 INDDYSDIGWQIGLG
-1244 ISDGLNSSQDKVAGY
+1244 ISDGLNSSKDKVTGY
-1259 LDAIRDHVNDFSLK
+1259 LDAIRNHVNDFSLK

-1294 RGKTPKD
+1294 RGKTPND

-1369 S
+1369 

>member
-830 QSIGNAALNAGLG
+830 QSIGDAALKAGLG

-903 TVILQSALIA
+903 TVILQSTLMA

-943 SNVQGSLTG
+943 SNVQSSLTG

-966 LMTIAPATMMAST
+966 LMTIAPATMMAGA

-991 GNSMQILGTSSAAV
+991 GNSMQILGTSSATV

-1027 NVAGSQMV
+1027 NVAGGQMV

-1041 GIQMVSAEQS
+1041 GTQMISAEQS

-1082 QSALNQMKVV
+1082 QSALNQTKVV

-1127 SFVNNTNSSLK
+1127 SFVNNANSSLK

-1148 NGAALMSGLKSGI
+1148 NGAALMGGLKSGI

-1259 LDAIRDHVNDFSLK
+1259 LDAIRNHVNDFSLK
-1273 SKNLLTGATATMS
+1273 SKDLLTGATATMS

-1301 ETSSRQEAYIAHSA
+1301 ETSSRQEAYIAHST
-1315 SLLSD
+1315 SLLTD
-1320 VIDSLSEL
+1320 VIDGLSEL

-1369 S
+1369 

>member
-1 MADGKV
+1 MSDGKV
-7 VIQVDMDGNKAQS
+7 VIQVDMDGDKAQS
-20 GMSRLKNMVG
+20 GVARLKGMVG
-30 GLSESGAQL
+30 GLAESGTQL

-59 IQSLGSAM
+59 IQSLGSTM

-91 YKGAEDTMKQY
+91 YHGAEDTMKQY

-247 EAMKASASNFLANL
+247 SSMKASASNFLANL
-261 TLGED
+261 SLGED

-285 FVPMVGNIMRQLPQ
+285 FVPMVGNIMRQLPH
-299 AVEVAL
+299 AIEVAI

-313 QGFKSLFSSLGVD
+313 QGFRSLFAGIGVD
-326 EGVFDAVKDTFRD
+326 DGAFDVIKDTFRD
-339 VVVTIQSLFESFTS
+339 VVVTIQSLFGELTS

-376 QELARGFQFVVESF
+376 QELARGFQFVLDSF
-390 ANTGAINSAYSAF
+390 ADTGAISNVYQTF
-403 KDLSGAAVEV
+403 KDLSEAAIEV
-413 AKNLGEAI
+413 AQNLGEAI
-421 PWDTIGSIAGQVV
+421 PWETIGTAVGQIVNGISI
-434 NFISLLVSW
+434 LVSW
-443 FSKLAQSISPEVWQT
+443 FSKLAQSISPDMWRA
-458 LIVGVTSFAVAL
+458 LITGVVSFAVAL

-475 GLAVAKGL
+475 GLTIARGL
-483 KSAFDFGKNLVSLIT
+483 KSAFDFGKNLVSLIS

-605 LAFGAAVALIGVGV
+605 LAFGAAIALIGVGV

-636 STYGLSASIAL
+636 STYGLSASVAL
-647 AALGASMLVLGAGAL
+647 VALGASMLVLGAGSL

-677 AGAGVL
+677 AAAGAVA
-683 VFGAGLLVA
+683 FGAGLLIA
-692 SVGVA
+692 SV
-697 AFGVA
+697 
-702 LALVGV
+702 
-708 GVYTASAGLSM
+708 
-719 LAGHLPTI
+719 
-727 ATYGASAA
+727 
-735 IGIAALGAG
+735 
-744 LLVMG
+744 
-749 AGSLVA
+749 
-755 GAGALVLGAGL
+755 
-766 LTAGA
+766 
-771 GATVL
+771 
-776 GAGMLV
+776 
-782 AAAGVAAFGLALG
+782 GVAAFGLALG
-795 LCAPSITIFA
+795 VCAPAISTFVD
-805 EAISKIIETL
+805 AISKIIETL
-815 SSGLSSILQAIASVI
+815 SGGLSNILDAISRVI
-830 QSIGNAALNAGLG
+830 QSVGDSALKAGQG
-843 FKSLAEGVVMITN
+843 FKALAEGVVMITN
-856 TGLADLSAS
+856 TSLGDMAASLGAVALGVGKIAGYGSDLSAVGS
-865 LAATAAGLGAIAS
+865 SMTILSNGMMMFAQSAMIATAALATFPGLISNLSVVTGSAPAS
-878 QGAGLAIAGQGMTM
+878 FL
-892 LSSGMMMLGQS
+892 
-903 TVILQSALIA
+903 IL
-913 LPALL
+913 
-918 TSFTSSLTGL
+918 
-928 PAVLTATAS
+928 ATAVK
-937 SMTDFG
+937 TAG
-943 SNVQGSLTG
+943 T
-952 LTGLGEIVIQFNAM
+952 
-966 LMTIAPATMMAST
+966 LMAT
-979 GLASFNAQATLA
+979 
-991 GNSMQILGTSSAAV
+991 SMQASM
-1005 SAQIASFGLIIASAM
+1005 AQILVVVNNGMVSIVQSVR
-1020 MGATTAT
+1020 
-1027 NVAGSQMV
+1027 NNGSQMV
-1035 ATIRTT
+1035 AVWRVS
-1041 GIQMVSAEQS
+1041 GQQLVSA
-1051 CMNQIVSAVR
+1051 
-1061 NGMNNAVS
+1061 
-1069 TIRNGGSQMVSAM
+1069 
-1082 QSALNQMKVV
+1082 
-1092 VQNTM
+1092 
-1097 NSIVSSIQSHG
+1097 
-1108 GQMVSAWKTA
+1108 
-1118 GQQMITTTQ
+1118 TQ
-1127 SFVNNTNSSLK
+1127 GFVNSANNTLSQ
-1138 GIGSGVNLYS
+1138 IGQGVNLHA
-1148 NGAALMSGLKSGI
+1148 NGSALMSGLKSGI
-1161 DAGWSQITSSVSNM
+1161 DSGWSQITSSVSNM

-1195 NGSAI
+1195 NGSAL
-1200 MAGLNQGI
+1200 MSGLNRGI

-1220 NMAGTIQDV
+1220 SMAGTIQDV
-1229 INDDYSNIGWQIGLG
+1229 INDDYSDIGWQIGLG
-1244 ISDGLNSSQDKVAGY
+1244 ISDGLNSSMDNVTGH
-1259 LDAIRDHVNDFSLK
+1259 LDAIRDHVNDFSLR

-1301 ETSSRQEAYIAHSA
+1301 ETSSRQEAYIAHST

-1320 VIDSLSEL
+1320 VIDGLSEL

-1369 S
+1369 

>member
-102 ATAAASAGISANTY
+102 ATAAAAAGISANTY

-132 GDAVKAAESAN
+132 GDAVKAAEAAN
-143 KAIMAMADNSA
+143 KAILSMADNSA

-165 AYQGF
+165 AFQGF

-192 QRLLKDASKL
+192 KRLLADASKL

-212 NNFADV
+212 NNFADI

-266 IGPSLKTLISTTS
+266 IGPSLKSLISTTS

-326 EGVFDAVKDTFRD
+326 EGVFDVVKDTFRD

-421 PWDTIGSIAGQVV
+421 PWDTIGSIAGQAV

-536 KLGAGI
+536 KLGASI

-647 AALGASMLVLGAGAL
+647 AALGASMLVLGAGSL

-708 GVYTASAGLSM
+708 YTASAGLSM

-749 AGSLVA
+749 AGALVA

-771 GATVL
+771 GATVF
-776 GAGMLV
+776 GAGML
-782 AAAGVAAFGLALG
+782 VAAFGLALG
-795 LCAPSITIFA
+795 LCAPSITTFA

-830 QSIGNAALNAGLG
+830 QSIGDAALNAGLG

-918 TSFTSSLTGL
+918 ISFTSSLTGL
-928 PAVLTATAS
+928 PAVLIATAS

-943 SNVQGSLTG
+943 SNVQSSLTG

-966 LMTIAPATMMAST
+966 LMTIAPATMMAGA

-991 GNSMQILGTSSAAV
+991 GNSMQILGASSAAV

-1027 NVAGSQMV
+1027 NVAGGQMV

-1041 GIQMVSAEQS
+1041 GIQMISAEQS
-1051 CMNQIVSAVR
+1051 CMSQIVSAVK

-1069 TIRNGGSQMVSAM
+1069 TIRNGGSQMISAM

-1127 SFVNNTNSSLK
+1127 SFVNNANSSLK

-1148 NGAALMSGLKSGI
+1148 NGAALMGGLKSGI

-1175 AKWIKD
+1175 AQWIKN

-1259 LDAIRDHVNDFSLK
+1259 LDAIRNHVNDFSLK

-1286 SQLKVETL
+1286 SQLKVEAL

-1301 ETSSRQEAYIAHSA
+1301 ETSSRQEAYIAHST

-1369 S
+1369 

>member
-1 MADGKV
+1 MSDGKV
-7 VIQVDMDGNKAQS
+7 VIQVDMDGDKAQS
-20 GMSRLKNMVG
+20 GVARLKGMVG
-30 GLSESGAQL
+30 GLAESGTQL

-102 ATAAASAGISANTY
+102 ATTAASAGISANTY

-212 NNFADV
+212 NNFADI

-229 GIAGVAAEEA
+229 GVAGVAAKEA
-239 KTTFSGSF
+239 ETTFSGSF
-247 EAMKASASNFLANL
+247 SAMKASASNFLANL
-261 TLGED
+261 SLGED

-313 QGFKSLFSSLGVD
+313 QGFKSLFASIGVD
-326 EGVFDAVKDTFRD
+326 EGVFDVVKDTFRD
-339 VVVTIQSLFESFTS
+339 VVVTIQSLFSELTS

-361 LQGISNVITFVNVVI
+361 LQGISNVITFVNAVI
-376 QELARGFQFVVESF
+376 QELARGFQFVLDSF
-390 ANTGAINSAYSAF
+390 ANTGAISNAYQAL
-403 KDLSGAAVEV
+403 KDLSEAAIEV
-413 AKNLGEAI
+413 AQNLGEAI
-421 PWDTIGSIAGQVV
+421 PWETIGTAVGQIVNGISI
-434 NFISLLVSW
+434 LVSW
-443 FSKLAQSISPEVWQT
+443 FSKLAQSISPDMWRA
-458 LIVGVTSFAVAL
+458 LITGVVSFAVAL

-536 KLGAGI
+536 KLGAGL
-542 LMIGAGVLLAA
+542 LMVGAGVLLAA

-573 ILTMVGLGVGIA
+573 ILTMVGLAVGIA

-595 PALTAGAVGI
+595 PALTAGAVGV
-605 LAFGAAVALIGVGV
+605 LAFGAAIALIGVGI

-636 STYGLSASIAL
+636 SAYGLSASVAL
-647 AALGASMLVLGAGAL
+647 VALGASMLVLGAGAL

-677 AGAGVL
+677 AAAGAVA
-683 VFGAGLLVA
+683 FGAGLLVA

-697 AFGVA
+697 AFG
-702 LALVGV
+702 
-708 GVYTASAGLSM
+708 
-719 LAGHLPTI
+719 
-727 ATYGASAA
+727 
-735 IGIAALGAG
+735 
-744 LLVMG
+744 
-749 AGSLVA
+749 
-755 GAGALVLGAGL
+755 
-766 LTAGA
+766 
-771 GATVL
+771 
-776 GAGMLV
+776 
-782 AAAGVAAFGLALG
+782 LALG
-795 LCAPSITIFA
+795 VCAPAIATFVD
-805 EAISKIIETL
+805 AISKIIETL
-815 SSGLSSILQAIASVI
+815 SGGLSNILDAISRVI
-830 QSIGNAALNAGLG
+830 QSVGDSALKAGQG
-843 FKSLAEGVVMITN
+843 FKALAEGVVMITN
-856 TGLADLSAS
+856 TSLGDMAASLGAVALGVGKIAGYGSDLSAVGS
-865 LAATAAGLGAIAS
+865 GITILSNGMMMFAQSATVATAALATFPDLISNLSVVTGSAPAS
-878 QGAGLAIAGQGMTM
+878 FL
-892 LSSGMMMLGQS
+892 
-903 TVILQSALIA
+903 
-913 LPALL
+913 
-918 TSFTSSLTGL
+918 
-928 PAVLTATAS
+928 VLATA
-937 SMTDFG
+937 
-943 SNVQGSLTG
+943 VQTAGT
-952 LTGLGEIVIQFNAM
+952 
-966 LMTIAPATMMAST
+966 LMTT
-979 GLASFNAQATLA
+979 
-991 GNSMQILGTSSAAV
+991 SMQASMSQVLVVVNNGMV
-1005 SAQIASFGLIIASAM
+1005 SIVQSVR
-1020 MGATTAT
+1020 
-1027 NVAGSQMV
+1027 NNGSQMV
-1035 ATIRTT
+1035 AVWR
-1041 GIQMVSAEQS
+1041 VS
-1051 CMNQIVSAVR
+1051 
-1061 NGMNNAVS
+1061 
-1069 TIRNGGSQMVSAM
+1069 
-1082 QSALNQMKVV
+1082 
-1092 VQNTM
+1092 
-1097 NSIVSSIQSHG
+1097 
-1108 GQMVSAWKTA
+1108 
-1118 GQQMITTTQ
+1118 GQQLVTATQ
-1127 SFVNNTNSSLK
+1127 GFVNSANTTLSQ
-1138 GIGSGVNLYS
+1138 IGQGVNLHA
-1148 NGAALMSGLKSGI
+1148 NGSALMAGLKSGI
-1161 DAGWSQITSSVSNM
+1161 DSGWSQITSSVSNM

-1195 NGSAI
+1195 NGSAL
-1200 MAGLNQGI
+1200 MTGLNQGI
-1208 QTGWRKVMDNIS
+1208 QTGWRNVMDNIS
-1220 NMAGTIQDV
+1220 SMAGTIQDV
-1229 INDDYSNIGWQIGLG
+1229 INDDYSDIGWQIGLG
-1244 ISDGLNSSQDKVAGY
+1244 ISDGLNSSMDKVTGH
-1259 LDAIRDHVNDFSLK
+1259 LDAIRDHVNDFSLR

-1301 ETSSRQEAYIAHSA
+1301 ETSSRQEAYIAHST

-1369 S
+1369 

>member
-1 MADGKV
+1 MADDKV
-7 VIQVDMDGNKAQS
+7 VIQVDMDGDKAQS
-20 GMSRLKNMVG
+20 GVKRLKGMVG
-30 GLSESGAQL
+30 GLAESGTQL

-102 ATAAASAGISANTY
+102 ATAAAAAGISANTY

-229 GIAGVAAEEA
+229 GVAGVAAKEA
-239 KTTFSGSF
+239 ETTFSGSF
-247 EAMKASASNFLANL
+247 SAMKASASNFLANL
-261 TLGED
+261 SLGED

-285 FVPMVGNIMRQLPQ
+285 FVPMVGNIMRQLPH
-299 AVEVAL
+299 AIEVAI

-313 QGFKSLFSSLGVD
+313 QGFRSLFAGIGVD
-326 EGVFDAVKDTFRD
+326 DGAFDVIKDTFRD
-339 VVVTIQSLFESFTS
+339 VVVTIQSLFGELTS

-361 LQGISNVITFVNVVI
+361 LQGISNVIAFVNAVI
-376 QELARGFQFVVESF
+376 QELARGFQFVLDSF
-390 ANTGAINSAYSAF
+390 AETGAINSAYSAF
-403 KDLSGAAVEV
+403 KDLSEAATEV
-413 AKNLGEAI
+413 SQNLGEAI
-421 PWDTIGSIAGQVV
+421 PWETIGTAVGQIVNGISI
-434 NFISLLVSW
+434 LVSW
-443 FSKLAQSISPEVWQT
+443 FSKLAQSISPDMWSA
-458 LIVGVTSFAVAL
+458 LITGVVSFAVAL

-475 GLAVAKGL
+475 GLTIARGL
-483 KSAFDFGKNLVSLIT
+483 KSAFDFGKNLVSLIS

-536 KLGAGI
+536 KLGAGL
-542 LMIGAGVLLAA
+542 LMVGAGVLLAA
-553 SGIYLLVQAAIQLSS
+553 TGIYLLVQAAIQLSS

-605 LAFGAAVALIGVGV
+605 LAFGAAIALIGVGV

-647 AALGASMLVLGAGAL
+647 VALGASMLVLGAGAL

-677 AGAGVL
+677 AGAGAV
-683 VFGAGLLVA
+683 VFGAGLLIA
-692 SVGVA
+692 SV
-697 AFGVA
+697 
-702 LALVGV
+702 
-708 GVYTASAGLSM
+708 
-719 LAGHLPTI
+719 
-727 ATYGASAA
+727 
-735 IGIAALGAG
+735 
-744 LLVMG
+744 
-749 AGSLVA
+749 
-755 GAGALVLGAGL
+755 
-766 LTAGA
+766 
-771 GATVL
+771 
-776 GAGMLV
+776 
-782 AAAGVAAFGLALG
+782 GVAAFGLALG
-795 LCAPSITIFA
+795 VCAPAISTFVD
-805 EAISKIIETL
+805 AISKIIETL
-815 SSGLSSILQAIASVI
+815 SGGLSNILDAISRVI
-830 QSIGNAALNAGLG
+830 QSVGDSALKAGQG
-843 FKSLAEGVVMITN
+843 FKALAEGVVMITN
-856 TGLADLSAS
+856 TSLGDMAASLGAVALGVGKIAGYGSDLSAVGS
-865 LAATAAGLGAIAS
+865 GMTILSNGMMMFAQSATIATAALATFPSLISNLSVVIGSAPAS
-878 QGAGLAIAGQGMTM
+878 FLLLATAVKTAGTLMATSMQASMAQILVVVNNGMT
-892 LSSGMMMLGQS
+892 SIVQS
-903 TVILQSALIA
+903 VR
-913 LPALL
+913 
-918 TSFTSSLTGL
+918 
-928 PAVLTATAS
+928 
-937 SMTDFG
+937 
-943 SNVQGSLTG
+943 N
-952 LTGLGEIVIQFNAM
+952 N
-966 LMTIAPATMMAST
+966 
-979 GLASFNAQATLA
+979 
-991 GNSMQILGTSSAAV
+991 
-1005 SAQIASFGLIIASAM
+1005 
-1020 MGATTAT
+1020 
-1027 NVAGSQMV
+1027 GSQMV
-1035 ATIRTT
+1035 AVWRVS
-1041 GIQMVSAEQS
+1041 GQQLVSATQGF
-1051 CMNQIVSAVR
+1051 V
-1061 NGMNNAVS
+1061 
-1069 TIRNGGSQMVSAM
+1069 
-1082 QSALNQMKVV
+1082 
-1092 VQNTM
+1092 
-1097 NSIVSSIQSHG
+1097 NS
-1108 GQMVSAWKTA
+1108 
-1118 GQQMITTTQ
+1118 
-1127 SFVNNTNSSLK
+1127 VNNTLSQ
-1138 GIGSGVNLYS
+1138 IGRGVNLHS
-1148 NGAALMSGLKSGI
+1148 NGSALMAGLKSGI
-1161 DAGWSQITSSVSNM
+1161 DSGWSQITSSVSNM
-1175 AKWIKD
+1175 AQWIKD
-1181 HKGPVSYDRRLLIE
+1181 HKGPVSYDKRLLIE
-1195 NGSAI
+1195 NGSAL

-1208 QTGWRKVMDNIS
+1208 QTGWRNVMDNIS
-1220 NMAGTIQDV
+1220 SMAGTIQDV
-1229 INDDYSNIGWQIGLG
+1229 INDDYSDIGWQIGLG
-1244 ISDGLNSSQDKVAGY
+1244 ISDGLNSSMDKVTGH

-1301 ETSSRQEAYIAHSA
+1301 ESSSRQEAYIAHST

-1328 REQVAQGQTMVL
+1328 REQVALGQTMVL
-1340 DTGALIGGTAYAYD
+1340 DTGELIGGTAYAYD
-1354 EAVGNIQTLRGRHRL
+1354 EAVGNIQALKGRHRL
-1369 S
+1369 

>member
-91 YKGAEDTMKQY
+91 YTTAADSVKQY
-102 ATAAASAGISANTY
+102 ANAAASAGISANTY

-122 FGASLKKALG
+122 FGASLKQALG
-132 GDAVKAAESAN
+132 GDAVKAAEAAN
-143 KAIMAMADNSA
+143 KAILSMADNSA

-165 AYQGF
+165 AFQGF

-192 QRLLKDASKL
+192 KRLLADASKL

-212 NNFADV
+212 NNFADI

-285 FVPMVGNIMRQLPQ
+285 FLPMVGNIMRQLPQ

-326 EGVFDAVKDTFRD
+326 EGVFDVVKDTFRD

-361 LQGISNVITFVNVVI
+361 LQGISNVITFVNAVI

-421 PWDTIGSIAGQVV
+421 PWDIIGSIAGQVV
-434 NFISLLVSW
+434 NFISQLVSW
-443 FSKLAQSISPEVWQT
+443 FSKLAQYISPEVWQT
-458 LIVGVTSFAVAL
+458 LIVGVTSFVVAL
-470 KGIKT
+470 KGLKT
-475 GLAVAKGL
+475 GLDIAKGL

-662 VAGAGLLVLGAGALV
+662 VAGAG
-677 AGAGVL
+677 
-683 VFGAGLLVA
+683 
-692 SVGVA
+692 
-697 AFGVA
+697 
-702 LALVGV
+702 
-708 GVYTASAGLSM
+708 
-719 LAGHLPTI
+719 
-727 ATYGASAA
+727 
-735 IGIAALGAG
+735 
-744 LLVMG
+744 
-749 AGSLVA
+749 
-755 GAGALVLGAGL
+755 ALVLGAGL

-771 GATVL
+771 GATVF

-795 LCAPSITIFA
+795 LCAPSITTFA

-830 QSIGNAALNAGLG
+830 QSIGDAALNAGLG

-903 TVILQSALIA
+903 TVILQSTLIA

-918 TSFTSSLTGL
+918 TSFTSSLTDL

-943 SNVQGSLTG
+943 SNVQSSLTG
-952 LTGLGEIVIQFNAM
+952 LTGLGEIVVQFNAM
-966 LMTIAPATMMAST
+966 LMTIAPATMMAAT
-979 GLASFNAQATLA
+979 GLTSFNAQATLA
-991 GNSMQILGTSSAAV
+991 GNSMQILGASSAAV

-1027 NVAGSQMV
+1027 NVAGGQMV

-1041 GIQMVSAEQS
+1041 GIQMISAEQS

-1069 TIRNGGSQMVSAM
+1069 TIQNGGS
-1082 QSALNQMKVV
+1082 
-1092 VQNTM
+1092 
-1097 NSIVSSIQSHG
+1097 
-1108 GQMVSAWKTA
+1108 QMVSAWKTA

-1148 NGAALMSGLKSGI
+1148 NGAALMGGLKSGI

-1195 NGSAI
+1195 NGLAI

-1259 LDAIRDHVNDFSLK
+1259 LDAIRNHVNDFSLK

-1286 SQLKVETL
+1286 SQLKVEAL

-1301 ETSSRQEAYIAHSA
+1301 ETSSRQEAYIAHST

-1369 S
+1369 

>member
-1 MADGKV
+1 MSDGKV
-7 VIQVDMDGNKAQS
+7 VIQVDMDGDKAQS
-20 GMSRLKNMVG
+20 GVARLKGMVG
-30 GLSESGAQL
+30 GLAESGTQL

-102 ATAAASAGISANTY
+102 ATTAASAGISANTY

-192 QRLLKDASKL
+192 QRLLKDASNL

-229 GIAGVAAEEA
+229 GVAGVAAKEA
-239 KTTFSGSF
+239 ETTFSGSF
-247 EAMKASASNFLANL
+247 SAMKASSSNFLANL
-261 TLGED
+261 SLGED

-285 FVPMVGNIMRQLPQ
+285 FVPMVGNIMRQLPH
-299 AVEVAL
+299 AIEVAI

-313 QGFKSLFSSLGVD
+313 QGFRSLFAGIGVD
-326 EGVFDAVKDTFRD
+326 DGAFDVIKDTFRD
-339 VVVTIQSLFESFTS
+339 VVVTIQSLFGELTS

-361 LQGISNVITFVNVVI
+361 LQGISNVITFVNAVI

-390 ANTGAINSAYSAF
+390 AETGAINSAYSAF
-403 KDLSGAAVEV
+403 KDLSEAAIEV

-421 PWDTIGSIAGQVV
+421 PWETIGTAVGQIVNGISI
-434 NFISLLVSW
+434 LVSW
-443 FSKLAQSISPEVWQT
+443 FSKLAQSISPDMWSA
-458 LIVGVTSFAVAL
+458 LITGVVSFAVAL

-475 GLAVAKGL
+475 GLTIARGL
-483 KSAFDFGKNLVSLIT
+483 KSAFDFGKNLVSLIS

-536 KLGAGI
+536 KLGAGL
-542 LMIGAGVLLAA
+542 LMVGAGVLLAA
-553 SGIYLLVQAAIQLSS
+553 TGIYLLVQAAIQLSS

-573 ILTMVGLGVGIA
+573 ILTMVGLAVGIA

-605 LAFGAAVALIGVGV
+605 LAFGAAIALIGVGV

-636 STYGLSASIAL
+636 STYGLSASVAL
-647 AALGASMLVLGAGAL
+647 VALGASMLVLGAGAL

-677 AGAGVL
+677 AGAGAVA
-683 VFGAGLLVA
+683 FGAGLLIA
-692 SVGVA
+692 SV
-697 AFGVA
+697 
-702 LALVGV
+702 
-708 GVYTASAGLSM
+708 
-719 LAGHLPTI
+719 
-727 ATYGASAA
+727 
-735 IGIAALGAG
+735 
-744 LLVMG
+744 
-749 AGSLVA
+749 
-755 GAGALVLGAGL
+755 
-766 LTAGA
+766 
-771 GATVL
+771 
-776 GAGMLV
+776 
-782 AAAGVAAFGLALG
+782 GVAAFGLALG
-795 LCAPSITIFA
+795 VCAPAISTFVD
-805 EAISKIIETL
+805 AISKIIETL
-815 SSGLSSILQAIASVI
+815 SGGLSNILDAISRVI
-830 QSIGNAALNAGLG
+830 QSVGDSALKAGQG
-843 FKSLAEGVVMITN
+843 FKALAEGVVMITN
-856 TGLADLSAS
+856 TSLGDMAASLGAVALGVGKIAGYGSDLSAVGS
-865 LAATAAGLGAIAS
+865 
-878 QGAGLAIAGQGMTM
+878 GMTI
-892 LSSGMMMLGQS
+892 LSNGMMMFAQSATIATGALATFPGLISNLSVVTGSAPASFLVLATAVKTAGTLMATSMQASMAQILVVVNNGMVS
-903 TVILQSALIA
+903 TVQS
-913 LPALL
+913 
-918 TSFTSSLTGL
+918 
-928 PAVLTATAS
+928 VR
-937 SMTDFG
+937 
-943 SNVQGSLTG
+943 N
-952 LTGLGEIVIQFNAM
+952 N
-966 LMTIAPATMMAST
+966 
-979 GLASFNAQATLA
+979 
-991 GNSMQILGTSSAAV
+991 
-1005 SAQIASFGLIIASAM
+1005 
-1020 MGATTAT
+1020 
-1027 NVAGSQMV
+1027 GSQMV
-1035 ATIRTT
+1035 AVWRVS
-1041 GIQMVSAEQS
+1041 GQLLVSA
-1051 CMNQIVSAVR
+1051 
-1061 NGMNNAVS
+1061 
-1069 TIRNGGSQMVSAM
+1069 
-1082 QSALNQMKVV
+1082 
-1092 VQNTM
+1092 
-1097 NSIVSSIQSHG
+1097 
-1108 GQMVSAWKTA
+1108 
-1118 GQQMITTTQ
+1118 TQ
-1127 SFVNNTNSSLK
+1127 GFVNSANNTLSQ
-1138 GIGSGVNLYS
+1138 IGQGVNLHA
-1148 NGAALMSGLKSGI
+1148 NGSALMSGLKSGI

-1195 NGSAI
+1195 NGSAL
-1200 MAGLNQGI
+1200 MTGLNQGI
-1208 QTGWRKVMDNIS
+1208 QTGWRNVMNNIS
-1220 NMAGTIQDV
+1220 SMAGTIQDV
-1229 INDDYSNIGWQIGLG
+1229 INDDYSDIGWQIGLG
-1244 ISDGLNSSQDKVAGY
+1244 ISDGLNSSMDNVTGR
-1259 LDAIRDHVNDFSLK
+1259 LDAIRDHVNDFSLR

-1301 ETSSRQEAYIAHSA
+1301 ETSSRQEAYIAHST

-1328 REQVAQGQTMVL
+1328 REQVAQGQMMVL
-1340 DTGALIGGTAYAYD
+1340 DTGELVGRTAYAYD

>member
-51 VSGALISG
+51 VSGALISR

-102 ATAAASAGISANTY
+102 ATAAAAAGISANTY

-132 GDAVKAAESAN
+132 GDAVKAAEAAN
-143 KAIMAMADNSA
+143 KAILSMADNSA
-154 KMGTDIGSIQM
+154 KMGTDIGSIQV
-165 AYQGF
+165 AFQGF

-192 QRLLKDASKL
+192 KRLLADASKL

-212 NNFADV
+212 NNFADI

-266 IGPSLKTLISTTS
+266 IGPSLKSLISTTS

-326 EGVFDAVKDTFRD
+326 EGVFDVVKDTFRD

-376 QELARGFQFVVESF
+376 QELARGFQFVIESF

-443 FSKLAQSISPEVWQT
+443 FSKLAQSISPEVWQV
-458 LIVGVTSFAVAL
+458 LIVGVTSFVVAL
-470 KGIKT
+470 KGLKT
-475 GLAVAKGL
+475 GLDIAKGL

-498 NTLSLTAAQ
+498 NTLSLTVAQ
-507 ATNAAASTAMSAGNT
+507 ASNAAASTAMSAGNT

-619 YAASVGLALLAV
+619 FAASVGLALLAV

-683 VFGAGLLVA
+683 AFGAGLLVA

-719 LAGHLPTI
+719 LAGHLSTI
-727 ATYGASAA
+727 ATYGAGAA

-749 AGSLVA
+749 AGALVA

-771 GATVL
+771 GATVF

-795 LCAPSITIFA
+795 LCAPSITTFA

-830 QSIGNAALNAGLG
+830 QSIGDAALNAGLG

-943 SNVQGSLTG
+943 SNVQSSLTG
-952 LTGLGEIVIQFNAM
+952 LTGLGEVVIQFNAM

-1027 NVAGSQMV
+1027 NVAGGQMV

-1041 GIQMVSAEQS
+1041 GIQMISAEQS
-1051 CMNQIVSAVR
+1051 CMSQIVSAVK

-1148 NGAALMSGLKSGI
+1148 NGAALMGGLKSGI

-1175 AKWIKD
+1175 AQWIKD

-1220 NMAGTIQDV
+1220 NMAGSIEDV

-1259 LDAIRDHVNDFSLK
+1259 LDAIRNHVNDFSLK

-1286 SQLKVETL
+1286 SQLKVEAL

-1301 ETSSRQEAYIAHSA
+1301 ETSSRQEAYIAHST

-1369 S
+1369 

>member
-7 VIQVDMDGNKAQS
+7 VIQVDMDGDKAQS
-20 GMSRLKNMVG
+20 GVARLKGMVG
-30 GLSESGAQL
+30 GLAESGTQL

-102 ATAAASAGISANTY
+102 ATTAASAGISANTY

-192 QRLLKDASKL
+192 QRLLKDASNL

-229 GIAGVAAEEA
+229 GVAGVAAKEA
-239 KTTFSGSF
+239 ETTFSGSF
-247 EAMKASASNFLANL
+247 SAMKASSSNFLANL
-261 TLGED
+261 SLGED

-285 FVPMVGNIMRQLPQ
+285 FVPMVGNIMRQLPH
-299 AVEVAL
+299 AIEVAI

-313 QGFKSLFSSLGVD
+313 QGFRSLFAGIGVD
-326 EGVFDAVKDTFRD
+326 DGAFDVIKDTFRD
-339 VVVTIQSLFESFTS
+339 VVVTIQSLFGELTS

-361 LQGISNVITFVNVVI
+361 LQGISNVITFVNAVI

-390 ANTGAINSAYSAF
+390 AETGAINSAYSAF
-403 KDLSGAAVEV
+403 KDLSEAAIEV

-421 PWDTIGSIAGQVV
+421 PWETIGTAVGQIVNGISI
-434 NFISLLVSW
+434 LVSW
-443 FSKLAQSISPEVWQT
+443 FSKLAQSISPDMWSA
-458 LIVGVTSFAVAL
+458 LITGVVSFAVAL

-475 GLAVAKGL
+475 GLTIARGL
-483 KSAFDFGKNLVSLIT
+483 KSAFDFGKNLVSLIS

-536 KLGAGI
+536 KLGAGL
-542 LMIGAGVLLAA
+542 LMVGAGVLLAA
-553 SGIYLLVQAAIQLSS
+553 TGIYLLVQAAIQLSS

-573 ILTMVGLGVGIA
+573 ILTMVGLAVGIA

-605 LAFGAAVALIGVGV
+605 LAFGAAIALIGVGV

-647 AALGASMLVLGAGAL
+647 VALGSSMLVLGAGAL

-677 AGAGVL
+677 AAAGAVA
-683 VFGAGLLVA
+683 FGAGLLIA
-692 SVGVA
+692 SV
-697 AFGVA
+697 
-702 LALVGV
+702 
-708 GVYTASAGLSM
+708 
-719 LAGHLPTI
+719 
-727 ATYGASAA
+727 
-735 IGIAALGAG
+735 
-744 LLVMG
+744 
-749 AGSLVA
+749 
-755 GAGALVLGAGL
+755 
-766 LTAGA
+766 
-771 GATVL
+771 
-776 GAGMLV
+776 
-782 AAAGVAAFGLALG
+782 GVAAFGLALG
-795 LCAPSITIFA
+795 VCAPAISTFVD
-805 EAISKIIETL
+805 AISKIIETL
-815 SSGLSSILQAIASVI
+815 SGGLSNILDAISRVI
-830 QSIGNAALNAGLG
+830 QSVGDSALKAGQG
-843 FKSLAEGVVMITN
+843 FKALAEGVVMITN
-856 TGLADLSAS
+856 TSLGDMAASLGAVALGVGKIAGYGSDLSAVGS
-865 LAATAAGLGAIAS
+865 
-878 QGAGLAIAGQGMTM
+878 GMTI
-892 LSSGMMMLGQS
+892 LSNGMMMFA
-903 TVILQSALIA
+903 QSATIATGALATFPGLISNLSVVTGSA
-913 LPALL
+913 PA
-918 TSFTSSLTGL
+918 SFLIL
-928 PAVLTATAS
+928 ATAVK
-937 SMTDFG
+937 TAG
-943 SNVQGSLTG
+943 T
-952 LTGLGEIVIQFNAM
+952 
-966 LMTIAPATMMAST
+966 LMAT
-979 GLASFNAQATLA
+979 
-991 GNSMQILGTSSAAV
+991 SMQASM
-1005 SAQIASFGLIIASAM
+1005 AQILVVVNNGMISIVQSVR
-1020 MGATTAT
+1020 
-1027 NVAGSQMV
+1027 NNGSQMV
-1035 ATIRTT
+1035 AVWRVS
-1041 GIQMVSAEQS
+1041 GQLLVSA
-1051 CMNQIVSAVR
+1051 
-1061 NGMNNAVS
+1061 
-1069 TIRNGGSQMVSAM
+1069 
-1082 QSALNQMKVV
+1082 
-1092 VQNTM
+1092 
-1097 NSIVSSIQSHG
+1097 
-1108 GQMVSAWKTA
+1108 
-1118 GQQMITTTQ
+1118 TQ
-1127 SFVNNTNSSLK
+1127 GFVNSANNTLSQ
-1138 GIGSGVNLYS
+1138 IGQGVNLHA
-1148 NGAALMSGLKSGI
+1148 NGSALMSGLKSGI

-1195 NGSAI
+1195 NGSAL
-1200 MAGLNQGI
+1200 MTGLNQGI
-1208 QTGWRKVMDNIS
+1208 QTGWRNVMNNIS
-1220 NMAGTIQDV
+1220 SMAGTIQDV
-1229 INDDYSNIGWQIGLG
+1229 INDDYSDIGWQIGLG
-1244 ISDGLNSSQDKVAGY
+1244 ISDGLNSSMDNVTGR
-1259 LDAIRDHVNDFSLK
+1259 LDAIRDHVNDFSLR

-1301 ETSSRQEAYIAHSA
+1301 ETSSRQEAYIAHST

-1328 REQVAQGQTMVL
+1328 REQVAQGQMMVL
-1340 DTGALIGGTAYAYD
+1340 DTGELVGRTAYAYD

>member
-7 VIQVDMDGNKAQS
+7 VIQVDMDGDKAQS
-20 GMSRLKNMVG
+20 GVARLKGMVG
-30 GLSESGAQL
+30 GLAESGTQL

-91 YKGAEDTMKQY
+91 YHGAEDTMKQY

-229 GIAGVAAEEA
+229 GVAGVAAKEA
-239 KTTFSGSF
+239 ETTFSGSF
-247 EAMKASASNFLANL
+247 SAMKASASNFLANL
-261 TLGED
+261 SLGED

-313 QGFKSLFSSLGVD
+313 QGFRSLFAGIGVD
-326 EGVFDAVKDTFRD
+326 DGAFDVIKDTFRD
-339 VVVTIQSLFESFTS
+339 VVVTIQSLFGELTS

-376 QELARGFQFVVESF
+376 QELARGFQFVLDSF
-390 ANTGAINSAYSAF
+390 ADTGAISNVYQTF
-403 KDLSGAAVEV
+403 KDLSEAAIEV
-413 AKNLGEAI
+413 AQNLGEAI
-421 PWDTIGSIAGQVV
+421 PWETIGTAVGQIVNGISI
-434 NFISLLVSW
+434 LVSW
-443 FSKLAQSISPEVWQT
+443 FSKLAQSISPDMWRA
-458 LIVGVTSFAVAL
+458 LITGVVSFAVAL

-475 GLAVAKGL
+475 GLTIARGL
-483 KSAFDFGKNLVSLIT
+483 KSAFDFGKNLVSLIS

-605 LAFGAAVALIGVGV
+605 LAFGAAIALIGVGV

-636 STYGLSASIAL
+636 STYGLSASVAL
-647 AALGASMLVLGAGAL
+647 VALGASMLVLGAGSL

-677 AGAGVL
+677 AAAGAVA
-683 VFGAGLLVA
+683 FGAGLLIA
-692 SVGVA
+692 SV
-697 AFGVA
+697 
-702 LALVGV
+702 
-708 GVYTASAGLSM
+708 
-719 LAGHLPTI
+719 
-727 ATYGASAA
+727 
-735 IGIAALGAG
+735 
-744 LLVMG
+744 
-749 AGSLVA
+749 
-755 GAGALVLGAGL
+755 
-766 LTAGA
+766 
-771 GATVL
+771 
-776 GAGMLV
+776 
-782 AAAGVAAFGLALG
+782 GVAAFGLALG
-795 LCAPSITIFA
+795 VCAPAISTFVD
-805 EAISKIIETL
+805 AISKIIETL
-815 SSGLSSILQAIASVI
+815 SGGLSNILDAISRVI
-830 QSIGNAALNAGLG
+830 QSVGDSALKAGQG
-843 FKSLAEGVVMITN
+843 FKALAEGVVMITN
-856 TGLADLSAS
+856 TSLGDMAASLGAVALGVGKIAGYGSDLSAVGS
-865 LAATAAGLGAIAS
+865 SMTILSNGMMMFAQSAMIATAALATFPGLISNLSVVTGSAPAS
-878 QGAGLAIAGQGMTM
+878 FL
-892 LSSGMMMLGQS
+892 
-903 TVILQSALIA
+903 IL
-913 LPALL
+913 
-918 TSFTSSLTGL
+918 
-928 PAVLTATAS
+928 ATAVK
-937 SMTDFG
+937 TAG
-943 SNVQGSLTG
+943 T
-952 LTGLGEIVIQFNAM
+952 
-966 LMTIAPATMMAST
+966 LMAT
-979 GLASFNAQATLA
+979 
-991 GNSMQILGTSSAAV
+991 SMQASM
-1005 SAQIASFGLIIASAM
+1005 AQILVVVNNGMVSIVQSVR
-1020 MGATTAT
+1020 
-1027 NVAGSQMV
+1027 NNGSQMV
-1035 ATIRTT
+1035 AVWRVS
-1041 GIQMVSAEQS
+1041 GQQLVSA
-1051 CMNQIVSAVR
+1051 
-1061 NGMNNAVS
+1061 
-1069 TIRNGGSQMVSAM
+1069 
-1082 QSALNQMKVV
+1082 
-1092 VQNTM
+1092 
-1097 NSIVSSIQSHG
+1097 
-1108 GQMVSAWKTA
+1108 
-1118 GQQMITTTQ
+1118 TQ
-1127 SFVNNTNSSLK
+1127 GFVNSANNTLSQ
-1138 GIGSGVNLYS
+1138 IGQGVNLHA
-1148 NGAALMSGLKSGI
+1148 NGSALMSGLKSGI
-1161 DAGWSQITSSVSNM
+1161 DSGWSQITSSVSNM

-1195 NGSAI
+1195 NGSAL
-1200 MAGLNQGI
+1200 MSGLNRGI

-1220 NMAGTIQDV
+1220 SMAGTIQDV
-1229 INDDYSNIGWQIGLG
+1229 INDDYSDIGWQIGLG
-1244 ISDGLNSSQDKVAGY
+1244 ISDGLNSSMDNVTGH
-1259 LDAIRDHVNDFSLK
+1259 LDAIRDHVNDFSLR

-1301 ETSSRQEAYIAHSA
+1301 ETSSRQEAYIAHST

-1328 REQVAQGQTMVL
+1328 REQVAQGQMMVL
-1340 DTGALIGGTAYAYD
+1340 DTGALVGGTAYAYD

-1369 S
+1369 